1 MYYNAICIFYFYRTQ
16 RAHSTH
22 YTGVEMNKLNLK
34 KLLTLLVCLTLIV
47 SVVLLAACNK
57 NDDNKGS
64 TEDNTSASPSFTNGN
79 FRSYTTSDKGYP
91 YAPSSFTG
99 SPTSDT
105 EGSTLP
111 KLETVKRGVI
121 NLADYQNLGAWCT
134 FSKFDANRLT
144 DEEDAKNYNKDDNVL
159 MINNTEARYYMYRSS
174 EFSAAANTKYLL
186 QVDVRTANLDGGEKK
201 GATIK
206 IAKSYSSGS
215 SIPATEG
222 YASFDA
228 ITVGEWTTYS
238 FIIDGKY
245 NGSTSLELQLMLGNN
260 NLRDEYK
267 TSGYAFFDN
276 IRLTTVKDDTVL
288 PAGENVKTITL
299 SVPNGSFDYK
309 TTSDYPYLYNRVTTT
324 DTNSNYGLV
333 NKVDAKDGKIT
344 LVGEYKID
352 ADALKDH
359 DKDHGNVFAIYN
371 VAEARMGFYTTNPLY
386 FKRGG
391 YYKVTVSLNTD
402 YIESGSAYLAL
413 GKSKD
418 LSDNTVIE
426 IGKDAANPGWKEH
439 VFYVYANENT
449 ADELYFHFGLGK
461 DSDNKAKGYI
471 LVDDLKIEETDDTTQ
486 TGDYV
491 TDNRFKPTDNKL
503 TDAFVNKSGTDI
515 NGVPVTITGDGEE
528 FSVDDKTPY
537 VSSNFSE
544 RNRKFTSAKATIAK
558 FQTKATLQKDTY
570 YRFSVWVRTVD
581 VPSTSGVVLTV
592 YDGDKDTNSAVKA
605 IATFAAVTT
614 DKDLADSSSSLNG
627 YRELVCYFHT
637 ASLQEQVVTFEI
649 SLGSGGAFTSST
661 LFSGTAY
668 IANASL
674 VETDYTKYNGA
685 SASGTYEKKYDWY
698 ETLSSETFTNG
709 QFQKYNYSDTKFF
722 KDGGVNEKGEFQST
736 SFGVPS
742 GWTLKGEKDKAV
754 AGIVDVNRDALL
766 SNLATKLGVP
776 VDTLKT
782 APFECKEE
790 DVETFGIYAGGDS
803 YLFINSADVEGLAK
817 ESVRVG
823 YVSNSFTLN
832 ANSYYKISVMV
843 KVMGDSKASV
853 YLMTD
858 NNIAETNVDSKF
870 ENIEAST
877 ASQTGGWKRYTFYVK
892 TGFSSIS
899 ATLGLYLGG
908 KDVDIALT
916 DANMVLAD
924 GLNGKYVKVDG
935 AYEVYNK
942 NTHKDA
948 TETYNY
954 SGSAKGGT
962 VLFDYVIKEDISESV
977 YNAKTA
983 SATASAA
990 DEYEETKRVEMN
1002 LDSFGLAITPDENKP
1017 TSPKGWTK
1025 TSLTK
1030 DTDTEQLQSGVI
1042 YSTDYKAHS
1051 GESCLIIPYLNT
1063 AGASYYASDAKT
1075 LTKDGFYKISV
1086 WAKLSEGHTGKAY
1099 ITLVAT
1105 NYGEN
1110 SKYVDYASQTIEVDS
1125 TDWKEY
1131 VFFIKAPSSDTKID
1145 KYGDNAKDLSLKIRL
1160 GFGESADNKA
1170 SGYVLFDDVLIE
1182 KLDVKADDFDKL
1194 VDDFKA
1200 EPANAG
1206 LTVNTVKYSA
1216 IDKEEETTPDKEPD
1230 KENNKDSGKNFNW
1243 VIFTSVAFGAI
1254 VIIAVA
1260 AFFIK
1265 KYLPK
1270 HKEGKQQVDKKKTSK
1285 KKEDDYK
1292 NLND

>member
-1 MYYNAICIFYFYRTQ
+1 
-16 RAHSTH
+16 
-22 YTGVEMNKLNLK
+22 MNKLNLK

-57 NDDNKGS
+57 KTDDNK
-64 TEDNTSASPSFTNGN
+64 TPDNTSASPSFTNGN

-134 FSKFDANRLT
+134 FSKFDAKRLT
-144 DEEDAKNYNKDDNVL
+144 GEEDAKNYNKDDNVL

-174 EFSAAANTKYLL
+174 EFSVAANTKYLL
-186 QVDVRTANLDGGEKK
+186 QVDVRTANLNGGEKK

-288 PAGENVKTITL
+288 PTENVKTITL

-333 NKVDAKDGKIT
+333 NEVDAKDGKIT
-344 LVGEYKID
+344 LVNEYAVD
-352 ADALKDH
+352 AAAV
-359 DKDHGNVFAIYN
+359 KDHGSVFAIYN
-371 VAEARMGFYTTNPLY
+371 VADARMGFYTTNPLY

-418 LSDNTVIE
+418 LSDNTIIPV
-426 IGKDAANPGWKEH
+426 GKDTENPGWKEH

-461 DSDNKAKGYI
+461 DSGDKAKGYI

-491 TDNRFKPTDNKL
+491 TDNRFKSTDNKL

-515 NGVPVTITGDGEE
+515 NGVPVTISGDGEE
-528 FSVDDKTPY
+528 FSADDKTPY
-537 VSSNFSE
+537 VSSIFSA
-544 RNRKFTSAKATIAK
+544 RNRKFTSAKATLAK

-592 YDGDKDTNSAVKA
+592 YDGDKDLNSAAKA

-637 ASLQEQVVTFEI
+637 ASLQNQDVTFEI

-754 AGIVDVNRDALL
+754 AGIVDVNRENLL
-766 SNLATKLGVP
+766 NNLATKIGITAEVLKAVP
-776 VDTLKT
+776 AKCD
-782 APFECKEE
+782 AD

-803 YLFINSADVEGLAK
+803 YLLINSADVEGLAK

-858 NNIAETNVDSKF
+858 NNISETNVDSKF
-870 ENIEAST
+870 ENIGAST

-908 KDVDIALT
+908 QDKDIALT

-924 GLNGKYVKVDG
+924 GLNGKYVKK
-935 AYEVYNK
+935 AANEYEVYNK

-954 SGSAKGGT
+954 SGKANGGT

-977 YNAKTA
+977 YDAKTA

-1002 LDSFGLAITPDENKP
+1002 LDSFGLATTPDENKP

-1110 SKYVDYASQTIEVDS
+1110 SKYVDYASQTIEVNS

-1182 KLDVKADDFDKL
+1182 KLDVKADEFDKH
-1194 VDDFKA
+1194 VNDFKA
-1200 EPANAG
+1200 APEHAG

-1216 IDKEEETTPDKEPD
+1216 IDKEEETTPDKEPG

-1254 VIIAVA
+1254 VVIAVA

>member
-1 MYYNAICIFYFYRTQ
+1 
-16 RAHSTH
+16 
-22 YTGVEMNKLNLK
+22 MNKLNLK

-57 NDDNKGS
+57 KPDDNNK
-64 TEDNTSASPSFTNGN
+64 TDNTSASPSFTNGN

-134 FSKFDANRLT
+134 FSKFDAKRLT
-144 DEEDAKNYNKDDNVL
+144 GEEDAKNYNKDDNVL

-174 EFSAAANTKYLL
+174 EFSVAANTKYLL
-186 QVDVRTANLDGGEKK
+186 QVDVRTANLNGGEKK

-228 ITVGEWTTYS
+228 VTVGEWTTYS

-288 PAGENVKTITL
+288 PTENVKTITL

-333 NKVDAKDGKIT
+333 NEVDAKDGKIT
-344 LVGEYKID
+344 LVNEYKVA
-352 ADALKDH
+352 ADAVKG
-359 DKDHGNVFAIYN
+359 HGSVFAIYN
-371 VAEARMGFYTTNPLY
+371 VADARMGFYTTNPLY

-391 YYKVTVSLNTD
+391 YYKVTVSLNTK
-402 YIESGSAYLAL
+402 YVENGKAYLAL

-426 IGKDAANPGWKEH
+426 IEQKDSENNGWNEYT
-439 VFYVYANENT
+439 FYVYANENT

-461 DSDNKAKGYI
+461 DSDDKNKAKGYI
-471 LVDDLKIEETDDTTQ
+471 LVDDLKIEETDDISQ
-486 TGDYV
+486 TGNNV
-491 TDNRFKPTDNKL
+491 TDNRFKPADNKL
-503 TDAFVNKSGTDI
+503 TDAFVNKSGADI

-528 FSVDDKTPY
+528 FSADDKTPY
-537 VSSNFSE
+537 VSSIFSA

-592 YDGDKDTNSAVKA
+592 YDGDKDVNSAAKA

-637 ASLQEQVVTFEI
+637 ASLQNQDVTFEI

-754 AGIVDVNRDALL
+754 AGIVDVNRENLL
-766 SNLATKLGVP
+766 NNLATKLGITAEVLKAVP
-776 VDTLKT
+776 VDANDK
-782 APFECKEE
+782 P
-790 DVETFGIYAGGDS
+790 VETFGIYAGGDS
-803 YLFINSADVEGLAK
+803 YLLINSADVEGLAK

-858 NNIAETNVDSKF
+858 NNISETNVDSKF

-877 ASQTGGWKRYTFYVK
+877 GVATGGWKRYTFYVK

-908 KDVDIALT
+908 QDKDIALT

-924 GLNGKYVKVDG
+924 GLNGKYVKK
-935 AYEVYNK
+935 AANEYEVYNK

-954 SGSAKGGT
+954 KDSAKGGT

-977 YNAKTA
+977 YNTKTA

-1002 LDSFGLAITPDENKP
+1002 LDSFGLATTPDENKP

-1110 SKYVDYASQTIEVDS
+1110 SKYVDYASQTIEVNS

-1182 KLDVKADDFDKL
+1182 KLDVKADEFDKH
-1194 VDDFKA
+1194 VNDFKA
-1200 EPANAG
+1200 ANAG

-1216 IDKEEETTPDKEPD
+1216 IDKEEETTPDKEPG
-1230 KENNKDSGKNFNW
+1230 KEDNKNSGKNFNW

-1254 VIIAVA
+1254 VVIAVA

>member
-1 MYYNAICIFYFYRTQ
+1 
-16 RAHSTH
+16 
-22 YTGVEMNKLNLK
+22 MNKLNLK

-57 NDDNKGS
+57 KADDNK
-64 TEDNTSASPSFTNGN
+64 TPDNTSASPSFTNGN

-134 FSKFDANRLT
+134 FSKFDAKRLT
-144 DEEDAKNYNKDDNVL
+144 GEEDAKNYNKDDNVL

-174 EFSAAANTKYLL
+174 EFSVAANTKYLL
-186 QVDVRTANLDGGEKK
+186 QVDVRTANLNGGEKK

-228 ITVGEWTTYS
+228 VTVGEWTTYS

-288 PAGENVKTITL
+288 PTENVKTITL

-333 NKVDAKDGKIT
+333 NEVDAKDGKIT
-344 LVGEYKID
+344 LVNEYAVD
-352 ADALKDH
+352 AAAVEG
-359 DKDHGNVFAIYN
+359 HGSVFAIYN
-371 VAEARMGFYTTNPLY
+371 VADARMGFYTTNPLY

-391 YYKVTVSLNTD
+391 YYKVTVSLNTK
-402 YIESGSAYLAL
+402 YVENGKAYLAL

-426 IGKDAANPGWKEH
+426 IAQKDSENNGWNEYT
-439 VFYVYANENT
+439 FYVYANENT

-471 LVDDLKIEETDDTTQ
+471 LVDDLKIEETDDISQ
-486 TGDYV
+486 TGDNV
-491 TDNRFKPTDNKL
+491 TNSRFKPEDNKL

-528 FSVDDKTPY
+528 FSADDKTPY
-537 VSSNFSE
+537 VSSIFSA
-544 RNRKFTSAKATIAK
+544 RNRKFTSAKATLAK
-558 FQTKATLQKDTY
+558 FQTKATLQKDTF

-592 YDGDKDTNSAVKA
+592 YDGDKDVNSAVKA

-637 ASLQEQVVTFEI
+637 ASLQNQDVTFEI

-722 KDGGVNEKGEFQST
+722 KDGGLNDKGEFQST

-754 AGIVDVNRDALL
+754 AGIVDVNRENLL
-766 SNLATKLGVP
+766 NNLATKIDITAEVLKAVP
-776 VDTLKT
+776 VDANDK
-782 APFECKEE
+782 P
-790 DVETFGIYAGGDS
+790 VETFGIYAGGNS
-803 YLFINSADVEGLAK
+803 YLLINSADVEGLAK

-870 ENIEAST
+870 ENIGAST

-908 KDVDIALT
+908 QDKDVALT

-924 GLNGKYVKVDG
+924 GLNGKYVKK
-935 AYEVYNK
+935 AANEYEVYNK

-954 SGSAKGGT
+954 KDSAKGGT

-1002 LDSFGLAITPDENKP
+1002 LDSFGLATTPDENKP

-1110 SKYVDYASQTIEVDS
+1110 SKYVDYASQTIEVNS

-1182 KLDVKADDFDKL
+1182 KLDVKADEFDKH
-1194 VDDFKA
+1194 VNDFKA
-1200 EPANAG
+1200 ANAG

-1254 VIIAVA
+1254 VVIAVA

>member
-1 MYYNAICIFYFYRTQ
+1 
-16 RAHSTH
+16 
-22 YTGVEMNKLNLK
+22 MNKLNLK

-57 NDDNKGS
+57 KTDDNK
-64 TEDNTSASPSFTNGN
+64 TPDNTSASPSFTNGN

-134 FSKFDANRLT
+134 FPKFDAKRLT
-144 DEEDAKNYNKDDNVL
+144 GEEDAKNYNKDDNVL

-174 EFSAAANTKYLL
+174 EFSVAANTKYLL

-228 ITVGEWTTYS
+228 VTVGEWTTYS

-288 PAGENVKTITL
+288 PTENVKTITL

-333 NKVDAKDGKIT
+333 NEVDAKDGKIT
-344 LVGEYKID
+344 LVNEYAVD
-352 ADALKDH
+352 AAAVKG
-359 DKDHGNVFAIYN
+359 HGSVFAIYN
-371 VAEARMGFYTTNPLY
+371 VADARMGFYTTNPLY

-391 YYKVTVSLNTD
+391 YYKVTVSLNTK
-402 YIESGSAYLAL
+402 YVENGKAYLAL

-426 IGKDAANPGWKEH
+426 IAQKDSENNGWNEYT
-439 VFYVYANENT
+439 FYVYANENT

-471 LVDDLKIEETDDTTQ
+471 LVDDLKIEETDDISQ
-486 TGDYV
+486 TGDNV
-491 TDNRFKPTDNKL
+491 TDNRFKPEDNKL

-528 FSVDDKTPY
+528 FSADDKTPY
-537 VSSNFSE
+537 VSSIFSA
-544 RNRKFTSAKATIAK
+544 RNRKFTSAKATLAK

-592 YDGDKDTNSAVKA
+592 YDGDKDTNSAAKA

-637 ASLQEQVVTFEI
+637 ASLQNQDVTFEI

-674 VETDYTKYNGA
+674 VETDYTKYNGT

-754 AGIVDVNRDALL
+754 AGIVDVNRENLL
-766 SNLATKLGVP
+766 NNLATKLGITAEVLKAVP
-776 VDTLKT
+776 VKCD
-782 APFECKEE
+782 AD

-803 YLFINSADVEGLAK
+803 YLLINSADVEGLAK

-858 NNIAETNVDSKF
+858 NNISETNVDSKF
-870 ENIEAST
+870 ENIGAST
-877 ASQTGGWKRYTFYVK
+877 GVMTGGWKRYTFYVK

-908 KDVDIALT
+908 EDKDIALT

-924 GLNGKYVKVDG
+924 GLNGKYVKK
-935 AYEVYNK
+935 AANEYEVYNK

-954 SGSAKGGT
+954 KDSAKGGT

-1002 LDSFGLAITPDENKP
+1002 LDSFGLATTPDENKP

-1110 SKYVDYASQTIEVDS
+1110 SKYVDYASQTIEVNS

-1145 KYGDNAKDLSLKIRL
+1145 KYGENAKDLSLKIRL

-1182 KLDVKADDFDKL
+1182 KLDVKADNFDEHVKA
-1194 VDDFKA
+1194 FKD
-1200 EPANAG
+1200 ANAS
-1206 LTVNTVKYSA
+1206 TKVVNTVKYSA
-1216 IDKEEETTPDKEPD
+1216 IDKEEETTPDKEPG
-1230 KENNKDSGKNFNW
+1230 KEDNKDSGKNFNW

-1254 VIIAVA
+1254 VVIAVA

>member
-1 MYYNAICIFYFYRTQ
+1 
-16 RAHSTH
+16 
-22 YTGVEMNKLNLK
+22 MNKLNLK

-57 NDDNKGS
+57 KTDDNK
-64 TEDNTSASPSFTNGN
+64 TTDNTSASPSFTNGN

-144 DEEDAKNYNKDDNVL
+144 GEEDAKNYNKDDNVL

-276 IRLTTVKDDTVL
+276 IRLNTIKDDTVL
-288 PAGENVKTITL
+288 PTENVKTITL

-333 NKVDAKDGKIT
+333 NEVDAKDGKIT
-344 LVGEYKID
+344 LVNEYAVD
-352 ADALKDH
+352 AAAVEG
-359 DKDHGNVFAIYN
+359 HGCVFAIYN
-371 VAEARMGFYTTNPLY
+371 VADARMGFYTTNPLY

-418 LSDNTVIE
+418 LSDNTIIPV
-426 IGKDAANPGWKEH
+426 GKDTENPGWKEH

-471 LVDDLKIEETDDTTQ
+471 LIDDLKIEETDDTTQ

-528 FSVDDKTPY
+528 FSADDKTPY

-592 YDGDKDTNSAVKA
+592 YDGDKDTNSAAKA

-637 ASLQEQVVTFEI
+637 ASLQNQDVTFEI

-803 YLFINSADVEGLAK
+803 YLLINSADVEGLAK

-877 ASQTGGWKRYTFYVK
+877 GVMTGGWKRYTFYVK

-908 KDVDIALT
+908 EDKDIPLT
-916 DANMVLAD
+916 DANMGLAD
-924 GLNGKYVKVDG
+924 GLNGKYVKK
-935 AYEVYNK
+935 AANEYEVYNK

-954 SGSAKGGT
+954 KDSAKGGT

-983 SATASAA
+983 SATASAD
-990 DEYEETKRVEMN
+990 DEYEATKRVEMN
-1002 LDSFGLAITPDENKP
+1002 LDSFGLATTPDENKP

-1110 SKYVDYASQTIEVDS
+1110 SKYVDYASQTIEVNS
-1125 TDWKEY
+1125 TEWKEY

-1145 KYGDNAKDLSLKIRL
+1145 KYGENAKDLSLKIRL

-1230 KENNKDSGKNFNW
+1230 KEDSKDSGKNFNW

-1254 VIIAVA
+1254 VVIAVA

>member
-1 MYYNAICIFYFYRTQ
+1 
-16 RAHSTH
+16 
-22 YTGVEMNKLNLK
+22 MNKLNLK

-57 NDDNKGS
+57 KTDDNK
-64 TEDNTSASPSFTNGN
+64 TTDNTSASPSFTNGN

-134 FSKFDANRLT
+134 FSKFDAKRLT

-186 QVDVRTANLDGGEKK
+186 QVDVRTANLNGGEKK

-228 ITVGEWTTYS
+228 VTVGEWTTYS

-245 NGSTSLELQLMLGNN
+245 NGNTSLELQLMLGNN

-288 PAGENVKTITL
+288 PTENVKTITL

-333 NKVDAKDGKIT
+333 NEVDAKDGKIT
-344 LVGEYKID
+344 LVNEYAVD
-352 ADALKDH
+352 AAAVKG
-359 DKDHGNVFAIYN
+359 HGSVFAIYN
-371 VAEARMGFYTTNPLY
+371 VADARMGFYTTNPLY

-418 LSDNTVIE
+418 LSDNTIIPV
-426 IGKDAANPGWKEH
+426 GKDTENPGWKEH

-461 DSDNKAKGYI
+461 DSGDKAKGYI

-491 TDNRFKPTDNKL
+491 TDNRFKPADNKL

-515 NGVPVTITGDGEE
+515 NGVSVTITGDGEE
-528 FSVDDKTPY
+528 FSADDKTPY

-544 RNRKFTSAKATIAK
+544 RNRKFTSAKATLAK

-592 YDGDKDTNSAVKA
+592 YDGDKDTNSAAKA

-754 AGIVDVNRDALL
+754 AGIVDVNRENLL
-766 SNLATKLGVP
+766 NNLATKIGITAEVLKAVP
-776 VDTLKT
+776 VKCD
-782 APFECKEE
+782 AD
-790 DVETFGIYAGGDS
+790 DVETFGIYAGGNS
-803 YLFINSADVEGLAK
+803 YLLINSANVEGLAK

-843 KVMGDSKASV
+843 KVINGQASV

-858 NNIAETNVDSKF
+858 NNISETNVDSKF

-877 ASQTGGWKRYTFYVK
+877 GVMTGGWKRYTFYVK

-908 KDVDIALT
+908 QDKDIALT

-924 GLNGKYVKVDG
+924 GLNGKYVKK
-935 AYEVYNK
+935 AANEYEVYNK

-954 SGSAKGGT
+954 KDSAKGGT

-990 DEYEETKRVEMN
+990 NEYEETKRVEMN
-1002 LDSFGLAITPDENKP
+1002 LDSFGLATTPDENKP

-1110 SKYVDYASQTIEVDS
+1110 SKYVDYASQTIEVNS

-1145 KYGDNAKDLSLKIRL
+1145 KYGENAKDLSLKIRL

-1182 KLDVKADDFDKL
+1182 KLDVKADEFDKH
-1194 VDDFKA
+1194 VNDFKA
-1200 EPANAG
+1200 AHAD

-1254 VIIAVA
+1254 VVIAVA

>member
-1 MYYNAICIFYFYRTQ
+1 
-16 RAHSTH
+16 
-22 YTGVEMNKLNLK
+22 MNKLNLK

-57 NDDNKGS
+57 KTDDNK
-64 TEDNTSASPSFTNGN
+64 TPDNTSASPSFTNGN

-121 NLADYQNLGAWCT
+121 NLADYANLGAWCT
-134 FSKFDANRLT
+134 FSKFDAKRLT
-144 DEEDAKNYNKDDNVL
+144 GEEDAKNYNKDDNVL

-186 QVDVRTANLDGGEKK
+186 QVDVRTANLNGGEKK

-228 ITVGEWTTYS
+228 VTVGDWTTYS

-288 PAGENVKTITL
+288 PTENVKTITL

-333 NKVDAKDGKIT
+333 NEVDAKDGKIT
-344 LVGEYKID
+344 LVNEYAVD
-352 ADALKDH
+352 AAAV
-359 DKDHGNVFAIYN
+359 KDHGSVFAIYN
-371 VAEARMGFYTTNPLY
+371 VADARMGFYTTNPLY

-391 YYKVTVSLNTD
+391 YYKVTVSLNTK
-402 YIESGSAYLAL
+402 YVENGKAYLAL

-426 IGKDAANPGWKEH
+426 IAQKDSENNGWNEYT
-439 VFYVYANENT
+439 FYVYANENT

-471 LVDDLKIEETDDTTQ
+471 LVDDLKIEETNDTTQ

-491 TDNRFKPTDNKL
+491 TDNRFKSADNKL

-528 FSVDDKTPY
+528 FSADDKTPY
-537 VSSNFSE
+537 VSSIFSA
-544 RNRKFTSAKATIAK
+544 RNRKFTSAKATLAK

-592 YDGDKDTNSAVKA
+592 YDGDKDVNSAAKA

-637 ASLQEQVVTFEI
+637 ASLQNQDVTFEI

-754 AGIVDVNRDALL
+754 AGIVDVNRENLL
-766 SNLATKLGVP
+766 NNLAGKLGITAEVLKAVP
-776 VDTLKT
+776 VNCD
-782 APFECKEE
+782 AD

-803 YLFINSADVEGLAK
+803 YLLINSADVEGLAK

-843 KVMGDSKASV
+843 KVINGQASV

-858 NNIAETNVDSKF
+858 NNISETNVDSKF
-870 ENIEAST
+870 ENIGAST
-877 ASQTGGWKRYTFYVK
+877 GVMTGGWKRYTFYVK

-924 GLNGKYVKVDG
+924 GLNGKYVKK
-935 AYEVYNK
+935 AANEYEVYNK

-954 SGSAKGGT
+954 KDSAKGGT

-1002 LDSFGLAITPDENKP
+1002 LDSFGLATTPDENKP

-1145 KYGDNAKDLSLKIRL
+1145 KYGENAKDLSLKIRL

-1182 KLDVKADDFDKL
+1182 KLDVKADEFDKH
-1194 VDDFKA
+1194 VNDFKA
-1200 EPANAG
+1200 ANAG

-1254 VIIAVA
+1254 VVIAVA

>member
-1 MYYNAICIFYFYRTQ
+1 
-16 RAHSTH
+16 
-22 YTGVEMNKLNLK
+22 MNKLNLK

-57 NDDNKGS
+57 KTDDNK
-64 TEDNTSASPSFTNGN
+64 TTDNTSASPSFTNGN

-134 FSKFDANRLT
+134 FSKFDAKRLT

-174 EFSAAANTKYLL
+174 EFSVAANTKYLL
-186 QVDVRTANLDGGEKK
+186 QVDVRTANLNGGEKK

-228 ITVGEWTTYS
+228 VTVGDWTTYS

-288 PAGENVKTITL
+288 PTENVKTIAL

-309 TTSDYPYLYNRVTTT
+309 TTSDYPYLYNRVPTT

-333 NKVDAKDGKIT
+333 NEVDAKDGKIT
-344 LVGEYKID
+344 LVNEYAVD
-352 ADALKDH
+352 AAAV
-359 DKDHGNVFAIYN
+359 KDHGSVFAIYN
-371 VAEARMGFYTTNPLY
+371 VADARMGFYTTNPLY

-391 YYKVTVSLNTD
+391 YYKVTVSLNTK
-402 YIESGSAYLAL
+402 YVENGKAYLAL

-426 IGKDAANPGWKEH
+426 IAQKDSENNGWNEYT
-439 VFYVYANENT
+439 FYVYANENT

-491 TDNRFKPTDNKL
+491 TDNRFKPADNKL

-528 FSVDDKTPY
+528 FSADDKTPY
-537 VSSNFSE
+537 VSSIFSAK
-544 RNRKFTSAKATIAK
+544 NRKFTSAKATLAK

-592 YDGDKDTNSAVKA
+592 YDGDKDVNSAAKA

-637 ASLQEQVVTFEI
+637 ASLQNQDVTFEI

-754 AGIVDVNRDALL
+754 AGIVDVNRENLL
-766 SNLATKLGVP
+766 NNLATKLGITAEVLKAIP
-776 VDTLKT
+776 VDADDK
-782 APFECKEE
+782 P
-790 DVETFGIYAGGDS
+790 VETFGIYAGGDS
-803 YLFINSADVEGLAK
+803 YLLINSADVEGLAK

-858 NNIAETNVDSKF
+858 NNISETNVDSKF

-924 GLNGKYVKVDG
+924 GLNGKYVKK
-935 AYEVYNK
+935 AANEYEVYNK

-954 SGSAKGGT
+954 KDSAKGGT

-1002 LDSFGLAITPDENKP
+1002 LDSFGLATTPDENKP

-1110 SKYVDYASQTIEVDS
+1110 SKYVDYASQTIEVNS

-1182 KLDVKADDFDKL
+1182 KLDVKADEFDNHVKE
-1194 VDDFKA
+1194 FKD
-1200 EPANAG
+1200 ANTG

-1254 VIIAVA
+1254 VVIAVA

>member
-1 MYYNAICIFYFYRTQ
+1 
-16 RAHSTH
+16 
-22 YTGVEMNKLNLK
+22 MNKLNLK

-57 NDDNKGS
+57 KTDDNK
-64 TEDNTSASPSFTNGN
+64 TPDNTSASPSFTNGN

-121 NLADYQNLGAWCT
+121 NLADYANLGAWCT
-134 FSKFDANRLT
+134 FSKFDAKRLT

-174 EFSAAANTKYLL
+174 EFSVAANTKYLL

-228 ITVGEWTTYS
+228 VTVGEWTTYS

-288 PAGENVKTITL
+288 PTENVKTITL

-333 NKVDAKDGKIT
+333 NEVDAKDGKIT
-344 LVGEYKID
+344 LVNEYAVD
-352 ADALKDH
+352 AAAVEG
-359 DKDHGNVFAIYN
+359 HGSVFAIYN
-371 VAEARMGFYTTNPLY
+371 VADARMGFYTTNPLY

-391 YYKVTVSLNTD
+391 YYKVTVSLNTK
-402 YIESGSAYLAL
+402 YVENGKAYLAL

-426 IGKDAANPGWKEH
+426 IEQKDSENNGWNEYT
-439 VFYVYANENT
+439 FYVYANENT

-461 DSDNKAKGYI
+461 DSDDKNKAKGYI
-471 LVDDLKIEETDDTTQ
+471 LVDDLKIEETDDISQ
-486 TGDYV
+486 TGNNV
-491 TDNRFKPTDNKL
+491 TDNRFKSADNKL

-528 FSVDDKTPY
+528 FSADDKTPY
-537 VSSNFSE
+537 VSSIFSA
-544 RNRKFTSAKATIAK
+544 RNRKFTSAKATLAK

-592 YDGDKDTNSAVKA
+592 YDGDKDTNSAAKA

-637 ASLQEQVVTFEI
+637 ASLQNQDVTFEI

-722 KDGGVNEKGEFQST
+722 KEGGLNDKGEFQST

-754 AGIVDVNRDALL
+754 AGIVDVNRENLL
-766 SNLATKLGVP
+766 NNLATKLGITAEVLKAVP
-776 VDTLKT
+776 VDANDK
-782 APFECKEE
+782 P
-790 DVETFGIYAGGDS
+790 VETFGIYAGGDS
-803 YLFINSADVEGLAK
+803 YLLINSADVEGLAK

-843 KVMGDSKASV
+843 KVLGDSKASV

-858 NNIAETNVDSKF
+858 NNISETNVDSKF
-870 ENIEAST
+870 ENIGAST
-877 ASQTGGWKRYTFYVK
+877 GVATGGWKRYTFYVK

-924 GLNGKYVKVDG
+924 GLNGKYVKK
-935 AYEVYNK
+935 AANEYEVYNK

-954 SGSAKGGT
+954 KDSAKGGT

-990 DEYEETKRVEMN
+990 NEYEETKRVEMN
-1002 LDSFGLAITPDENKP
+1002 LDSFGLATTPDENKP

-1110 SKYVDYASQTIEVDS
+1110 SKYVDYASQTIEVNS

-1131 VFFIKAPSSDTKID
+1131 VFFVKAPSSDTKID

-1182 KLDVKADDFDKL
+1182 KLDVKADNFDKH
-1194 VDDFKA
+1194 VNDFKA
-1200 EPANAG
+1200 ANAG

-1216 IDKEEETTPDKEPD
+1216 IDKEEETTPDKEPG
-1230 KENNKDSGKNFNW
+1230 KEDNKNSGKNFNW

-1254 VIIAVA
+1254 VVIAVA

>member
-1 MYYNAICIFYFYRTQ
+1 
-16 RAHSTH
+16 
-22 YTGVEMNKLNLK
+22 MNKLNLK

-57 NDDNKGS
+57 KTDDNK
-64 TEDNTSASPSFTNGN
+64 TTDNTSASPSFTNGN

-134 FSKFDANRLT
+134 FSKFDAKRLT
-144 DEEDAKNYNKDDNVL
+144 GEEDAKNYNKDDNVL

-174 EFSAAANTKYLL
+174 EFSVAANTKYLL

-228 ITVGEWTTYS
+228 VTVGEWTTYS

-288 PAGENVKTITL
+288 PTENVKTITL

-333 NKVDAKDGKIT
+333 NEVDAKDGKIT
-344 LVGEYKID
+344 LVNEYAVD
-352 ADALKDH
+352 AAAVEG
-359 DKDHGNVFAIYN
+359 HGSVFAIYN
-371 VAEARMGFYTTNPLY
+371 VADARMGFYTTNPLY

-391 YYKVTVSLNTD
+391 YYKVTVSLNTK
-402 YIESGSAYLAL
+402 YVENGKAYLAL

-426 IGKDAANPGWKEH
+426 IAQKDSENNGWNEYT
-439 VFYVYANENT
+439 FYVYANENT

-461 DSDNKAKGYI
+461 DSDDKNKAKGYI
-471 LVDDLKIEETDDTTQ
+471 LVDDLKIEETDDISQ
-486 TGDYV
+486 TGDNV
-491 TDNRFKPTDNKL
+491 TNSRFKPEDNKL
-503 TDAFVNKSGTDI
+503 TDTFVNKSGTDI

-528 FSVDDKTPY
+528 FSADDKTPY
-537 VSSNFSE
+537 ESTAFSTN
-544 RNRKFTSAKATIAK
+544 NRKFTSAKATLAK

-592 YDGDKDTNSAVKA
+592 YDGDKDVNSAAKA

-637 ASLQEQVVTFEI
+637 ASLQNQDVTFEI

-754 AGIVDVNRDALL
+754 AGIVDVNRENLL
-766 SNLATKLGVP
+766 NNLATKLGITAEVLKAVP
-776 VDTLKT
+776 VDANDK
-782 APFECKEE
+782 P
-790 DVETFGIYAGGDS
+790 VETFGIYAGGDS
-803 YLFINSADVEGLAK
+803 YLLINSADVEGLAK

-843 KVMGDSKASV
+843 KVINGQASV

-858 NNIAETNVDSKF
+858 NNISETNVDSKF

-877 ASQTGGWKRYTFYVK
+877 GVATGGWKRYTFYVK

-924 GLNGKYVKVDG
+924 GLNGKYVKK
-935 AYEVYNK
+935 AANEYEVYNK

-954 SGSAKGGT
+954 KDSAKGGT

-1002 LDSFGLAITPDENKP
+1002 LDSFGLATTPDENKP

-1110 SKYVDYASQTIEVDS
+1110 SKYVDYASQTIEVNS

-1182 KLDVKADDFDKL
+1182 KLDVKADEFDKH
-1194 VDDFKA
+1194 VNDFKA
-1200 EPANAG
+1200 ANTG

-1216 IDKEEETTPDKEPD
+1216 IDKEEETTPDKEPG
-1230 KENNKDSGKNFNW
+1230 KEDNKNSGKNFNW

-1254 VIIAVA
+1254 VVIAVA

>member
-1 MYYNAICIFYFYRTQ
+1 
-16 RAHSTH
+16 
-22 YTGVEMNKLNLK
+22 MNKLNLK

-57 NDDNKGS
+57 KTDDNK
-64 TEDNTSASPSFTNGN
+64 TPDNTSASPSFTNGN

-134 FSKFDANRLT
+134 FSKFDAKRLT
-144 DEEDAKNYNKDDNVL
+144 GEEDAKNYNKDDNVL

-174 EFSAAANTKYLL
+174 EFSVAANTKYLL
-186 QVDVRTANLDGGEKK
+186 QVDVRTANLNGGEKK

-288 PAGENVKTITL
+288 PTENVKTITL

-309 TTSDYPYLYNRVTTT
+309 TTSDYPYLYNRVPTT

-333 NKVDAKDGKIT
+333 NEVDAKDGKIT
-344 LVGEYKID
+344 LVNEYAVD
-352 ADALKDH
+352 AAAVEG
-359 DKDHGNVFAIYN
+359 HGSVFAIYN
-371 VAEARMGFYTTNPLY
+371 VADARMGFYTTNPLY

-402 YIESGSAYLAL
+402 YIIESGKAYLAL

-426 IGKDAANPGWKEH
+426 IGKDAANPGWNEYT
-439 VFYVYANENT
+439 FYVYANENT

-486 TGDYV
+486 PDAPNV
-491 TDNRFKPTDNKL
+491 TDNRFKPADNKL

-515 NGVPVTITGDGEE
+515 NGVPVTITGDGDE
-528 FSVDDKTPY
+528 FSADDKTPY
-537 VSSNFSE
+537 VSPIFSAK
-544 RNRKFTSAKATIAK
+544 NRIFTSAKATLAK
-558 FQTKATLQKDTY
+558 FRATATLEKDTY

-581 VPSTSGVVLTV
+581 VPSTSGVVLTI
-592 YDGDKDTNSAVKA
+592 YDGDKDKNSAVKA

-637 ASLQEQVVTFEI
+637 ASLQNQDVTFEI

-722 KDGGVNEKGEFQST
+722 KDGGKDSGNTDAVFQGT

-754 AGIVDVNRDALL
+754 AGIVDVNRENLL
-766 SNLATKLGVP
+766 NNLATKLGVS

-782 APFECKEE
+782 APFKCKEE

-803 YLFINSADVEGLAK
+803 YLLINSADVEGLAK

-870 ENIEAST
+870 ENIGAST
-877 ASQTGGWKRYTFYVK
+877 GVATGGWKRYTFYVK

-908 KDVDIALT
+908 QDKDIALT
-916 DANMVLAD
+916 DANMVPTG
-924 GLNGKYVKVDG
+924 GLNGKYVKKADNE
-935 AYEVYNK
+935 YEVYNK

-954 SGSAKGGT
+954 SGKANGGT

-977 YNAKTA
+977 YDAKTA

-990 DEYEETKRVEMN
+990 NEYEETKRVEMN
-1002 LDSFGLAITPDENKP
+1002 LDSFGLATTPDENKP

-1042 YSTDYKAHS
+1042 YSTEYKAHS

-1075 LTKDGFYKISV
+1075 LTKDGYYKISV
-1086 WAKLSEGHTGKAY
+1086 WAKVNVPEGHTGKAY

-1110 SKYVDYASQTIEVDS
+1110 SKYVDYASQTIEVNS

-1182 KLDVKADDFDKL
+1182 KLDVKADEFDKH
-1194 VDDFKA
+1194 VNDFKA
-1200 EPANAG
+1200 AHAD

-1254 VIIAVA
+1254 VVIAVA

>member
-1 MYYNAICIFYFYRTQ
+1 
-16 RAHSTH
+16 
-22 YTGVEMNKLNLK
+22 MNKLNLK

-57 NDDNKGS
+57 KTDDNK
-64 TEDNTSASPSFTNGN
+64 TPDNTSASPSFTNGN

-134 FSKFDANRLT
+134 FSKFDAKRLT
-144 DEEDAKNYNKDDNVL
+144 GEEDAKNYNKDDNVL

-174 EFSAAANTKYLL
+174 EFSVAANTKYLL
-186 QVDVRTANLDGGEKK
+186 QVDVRTANLNGGEKK

-288 PAGENVKTITL
+288 PTENVKTITL

-333 NKVDAKDGKIT
+333 NEVDAKDGKIT
-344 LVGEYKID
+344 LVNEYAVD
-352 ADALKDH
+352 AAAVKG
-359 DKDHGNVFAIYN
+359 HGSVFAIYN
-371 VAEARMGFYTTNPLY
+371 VADARMGFYTTNPLY

-391 YYKVTVSLNTD
+391 YYKVTVSLNTK
-402 YIESGSAYLAL
+402 YVENGKAYLAL

-426 IGKDAANPGWKEH
+426 IEQKDSENNGWNEYT
-439 VFYVYANENT
+439 FYVYANENT

-491 TDNRFKPTDNKL
+491 TDNRFKPADNKL

-528 FSVDDKTPY
+528 FSADDKTPY

-544 RNRKFTSAKATIAK
+544 RNRKFTSAKATLAK

-592 YDGDKDTNSAVKA
+592 YDGDKDVNSAAKA

-637 ASLQEQVVTFEI
+637 ASLQNQDVTFEI

-754 AGIVDVNRDALL
+754 AGIVDVNRENLL
-766 SNLATKLGVP
+766 NNLATKIGITAEVLKAVP
-776 VDTLKT
+776 VDANDK
-782 APFECKEE
+782 P
-790 DVETFGIYAGGDS
+790 VETFGIYAGGNS
-803 YLFINSADVEGLAK
+803 YLLINSADVEGLAK

-843 KVMGDSKASV
+843 KVINGQASV

-858 NNIAETNVDSKF
+858 NNISETNVDSKF

-877 ASQTGGWKRYTFYVK
+877 GVMTGGWKRYTFYVK

-908 KDVDIALT
+908 QDKDVALT
-916 DANMVLAD
+916 DVNMVLAD
-924 GLNGKYVKVDG
+924 GLNGKYVKK
-935 AYEVYNK
+935 AANEYEVYNK

-954 SGSAKGGT
+954 KDSAKGGT

-1002 LDSFGLAITPDENKP
+1002 LDSFGLATTPDENKP

-1110 SKYVDYASQTIEVDS
+1110 SKYVDYASQTIEVNS

-1182 KLDVKADDFDKL
+1182 KLDVKADEFDKH
-1194 VDDFKA
+1194 VSDFKA
-1200 EPANAG
+1200 ANAG

-1216 IDKEEETTPDKEPD
+1216 IDKEEETTPDKEPG
-1230 KENNKDSGKNFNW
+1230 KEDNKDSGKKFNW

-1254 VIIAVA
+1254 VVIAVA

>member
-1 MYYNAICIFYFYRTQ
+1 
-16 RAHSTH
+16 
-22 YTGVEMNKLNLK
+22 MNKLNLK

-57 NDDNKGS
+57 KTDDNK
-64 TEDNTSASPSFTNGN
+64 TTDNTSASPSFTNGN

-121 NLADYQNLGAWCT
+121 NLADYANLGAWCT
-134 FSKFDANRLT
+134 FSKFDAKRLT

-186 QVDVRTANLDGGEKK
+186 QVDVRTANLNGGEKK

-228 ITVGEWTTYS
+228 VTVGEWTTYS

-245 NGSTSLELQLMLGNN
+245 NGNTSLELQLMLGNN

-288 PAGENVKTITL
+288 PTENVKTITL

-333 NKVDAKDGKIT
+333 NEVDAKDGKIT
-344 LVGEYKID
+344 LVNEYAVD
-352 ADALKDH
+352 AAAVKG
-359 DKDHGNVFAIYN
+359 HGSVFAIYN
-371 VAEARMGFYTTNPLY
+371 VADARMGFYTTNPLY

-391 YYKVTVSLNTD
+391 YYKVTVSLNTK
-402 YIESGSAYLAL
+402 YVENGKAYLAL

-426 IGKDAANPGWKEH
+426 IAQKDSENNGWNEYT
-439 VFYVYANENT
+439 FYVYANENT

-471 LVDDLKIEETDDTTQ
+471 LVDDLKIETTDETTQ
-486 TGDYV
+486 TGDNV
-491 TDNRFKPTDNKL
+491 TDNRFKPADNKL
-503 TDAFVNKSGTDI
+503 TDVFVNKSGTDI

-528 FSVDDKTPY
+528 FSTDDKTPY
-537 VSSNFSE
+537 VSKNFSE
-544 RNRKFTSAKATIAK
+544 RNRKFTSAKATLAK
-558 FQTKATLQKDTY
+558 FQTTAKLQKDTY

-592 YDGDKDTNSAVKA
+592 YDGDKDVNSAAKA

-637 ASLQEQVVTFEI
+637 ASLQNQDVTFEI

-754 AGIVDVNRDALL
+754 AGIVDVNRENLL
-766 SNLATKLGVP
+766 NNLATKIGITAEVLKAVP
-776 VDTLKT
+776 VDANDK
-782 APFECKEE
+782 P
-790 DVETFGIYAGGDS
+790 VETFGIYAGGNS
-803 YLFINSADVEGLAK
+803 YLLINSADVEGLAK

-843 KVMGDSKASV
+843 KVINGQASV

-877 ASQTGGWKRYTFYVK
+877 GVMTGGWKRYTFYVK

-908 KDVDIALT
+908 QDKDIALT

-924 GLNGKYVKVDG
+924 GLNGKYVKK
-935 AYEVYNK
+935 AANEYEVYNK

-954 SGSAKGGT
+954 KDSAKGGT

-977 YNAKTA
+977 YDAKTA

-990 DEYEETKRVEMN
+990 NEYEETKRVEMN
-1002 LDSFGLAITPDENKP
+1002 LDSFGLATTPDEGKP

-1110 SKYVDYASQTIEVDS
+1110 SKYVDYASQTIEVNS

-1145 KYGDNAKDLSLKIRL
+1145 KYGENAKDLSLKIRL

-1182 KLDVKADDFDKL
+1182 KLDVKADEFDKH
-1194 VDDFKA
+1194 VNDFKA
-1200 EPANAG
+1200 ANTG

-1230 KENNKDSGKNFNW
+1230 KEDSKDSGKNFNW

-1254 VIIAVA
+1254 VVIAVA

>member
-1 MYYNAICIFYFYRTQ
+1 
-16 RAHSTH
+16 
-22 YTGVEMNKLNLK
+22 MNKLNLK

-57 NDDNKGS
+57 KTDDNK
-64 TEDNTSASPSFTNGN
+64 TTDNTSASPSFTNGN

-134 FSKFDANRLT
+134 FSKFDAKRLT
-144 DEEDAKNYNKDDNVL
+144 GEEDAKNYNKDDNVL

-174 EFSAAANTKYLL
+174 EFSVAANTKYLL
-186 QVDVRTANLDGGEKK
+186 QVDVRTANLNGGEKK

-228 ITVGEWTTYS
+228 VTVGEWTTYS

-288 PAGENVKTITL
+288 PTENVKTITL

-333 NKVDAKDGKIT
+333 NEVDAKDGKIT
-344 LVGEYKID
+344 LVNEYAVD
-352 ADALKDH
+352 AAAVKG
-359 DKDHGNVFAIYN
+359 HGSVFAIYN
-371 VAEARMGFYTTNPLY
+371 VADARMGFYTTNPLY

-418 LSDNTVIE
+418 LSDNKIIPV
-426 IGKDAANPGWKEH
+426 GKDAANPGWKEH
-439 VFYVYANENT
+439 VFYVYANENI

-461 DSDNKAKGYI
+461 DSDDKNKAKGYI

-491 TDNRFKPTDNKL
+491 TDNRFKPEDNKL
-503 TDAFVNKSGTDI
+503 INAFVNNNKSGDNI

-528 FSVDDKTPY
+528 FSADDKTPY
-537 VSSNFSE
+537 VSPIFSAK
-544 RNRKFTSAKATIAK
+544 NRKFTSAKATLAK
-558 FQTKATLQKDTY
+558 FQTTAKLQKDTY

-592 YDGDKDTNSAVKA
+592 YDGDKDTNSAAKA

-637 ASLQEQVVTFEI
+637 ASLQEQAVTFEI

-674 VETDYTKYNGA
+674 VETDYTKYNSA

-722 KDGGVNEKGEFQST
+722 KDGGKDSSNTDAVFQST

-754 AGIVDVNRDALL
+754 AGIVDVNRENLL
-766 SNLATKLGVP
+766 NNLATKLGVS
-776 VDTLKT
+776 VDTLKN
-782 APFECKEE
+782 APFTPADK
-790 DVETFGIYAGGDS
+790 DIATYGIYAGGSS
-803 YLFINSADVEGLAK
+803 YLLINSANVDGLAK

-858 NNIAETNVDSKF
+858 NNISETNVDSKF
-870 ENIEAST
+870 ENIVEAST

-908 KDVDIALT
+908 EDKDIALT

-924 GLNGKYVKVDG
+924 GLNGKYVKK
-935 AYEVYNK
+935 AANEYEVYNK

-954 SGSAKGGT
+954 KDSAKGGT

-977 YNAKTA
+977 YDAKTA

-1002 LDSFGLAITPDENKP
+1002 LDSFGLATTPDENKP

-1042 YSTDYKAHS
+1042 YSTEYKAHS

-1075 LTKDGFYKISV
+1075 LAKDGFYKISV

-1110 SKYVDYASQTIEVDS
+1110 SKYVDYASQTIEVNS

-1182 KLDVKADDFDKL
+1182 KLDVKADEFDKH
-1194 VDDFKA
+1194 VNDFKA
-1200 EPANAG
+1200 ANAG

-1254 VIIAVA
+1254 VVIAVA

>member
-1 MYYNAICIFYFYRTQ
+1 
-16 RAHSTH
+16 
-22 YTGVEMNKLNLK
+22 MNKLNLK

-57 NDDNKGS
+57 KPDDNK
-64 TEDNTSASPSFTNGN
+64 TPDNTSASPSFTNGN

-134 FSKFDANRLT
+134 FSKFDAKRLT

-174 EFSAAANTKYLL
+174 EFSVAANTKYLL
-186 QVDVRTANLDGGEKK
+186 QVDVRTANLNGGEKK

-228 ITVGEWTTYS
+228 VTVGEWTTYS

-288 PAGENVKTITL
+288 PTENVKTITL

-309 TTSDYPYLYNRVTTT
+309 TTSDYPYLYNRVPTT

-333 NKVDAKDGKIT
+333 NEVDAKDGEIT
-344 LVGEYKID
+344 LVNEYKVA
-352 ADALKDH
+352 ADAVKG
-359 DKDHGNVFAIYN
+359 HGSVFAIYN
-371 VAEARMGFYTTNPLY
+371 VADARMGFYTTNPLY

-391 YYKVTVSLNTD
+391 YYKVTVSLNTK
-402 YIESGSAYLAL
+402 YVENGKAYLAL

-426 IGKDAANPGWKEH
+426 IEQKDSENNGWNEYT
-439 VFYVYANENT
+439 FYVYANENT

-491 TDNRFKPTDNKL
+491 TDNRFKPADNKL

-528 FSVDDKTPY
+528 FSADDKTPY

-544 RNRKFTSAKATIAK
+544 RNRKFTSAKATLAK

-592 YDGDKDTNSAVKA
+592 YDGDKDVNSAAKA

-637 ASLQEQVVTFEI
+637 ASLQNQDVTFEI

-722 KDGGVNEKGEFQST
+722 KDGGVNDKGEFQST

-754 AGIVDVNRDALL
+754 AGIVDVNRENLL
-766 SNLATKLGVP
+766 NNLATKIGITAEVLKAVP
-776 VDTLKT
+776 VDANDK
-782 APFECKEE
+782 P
-790 DVETFGIYAGGDS
+790 VETFGIYAGGNS
-803 YLFINSADVEGLAK
+803 YLLINSADVEGLAK

-843 KVMGDSKASV
+843 KVINGQASV

-870 ENIEAST
+870 ENIGAST
-877 ASQTGGWKRYTFYVK
+877 GVMTGGWKRYTFYVK

-924 GLNGKYVKVDG
+924 GLNGKYVKK
-935 AYEVYNK
+935 AANEYEVYNK

-1002 LDSFGLAITPDENKP
+1002 LDSFGLATTPDENKP

-1110 SKYVDYASQTIEVDS
+1110 SKYVDYASQTIEVNS

-1182 KLDVKADDFDKL
+1182 KLDVKADEFDKH
-1194 VDDFKA
+1194 VNDFKA
-1200 EPANAG
+1200 AHAD

-1254 VIIAVA
+1254 VVIAVA

>member
-1 MYYNAICIFYFYRTQ
+1 
-16 RAHSTH
+16 
-22 YTGVEMNKLNLK
+22 MNKLNLK

-57 NDDNKGS
+57 KTDDNK
-64 TEDNTSASPSFTNGN
+64 TPDNTSASPSFTNGN

-134 FSKFDANRLT
+134 FSKFDAKRLT
-144 DEEDAKNYNKDDNVL
+144 GEEDAKNYNKDDNVL

-174 EFSAAANTKYLL
+174 EFSVAANTKYLL

-288 PAGENVKTITL
+288 PTENVKTITL

-333 NKVDAKDGKIT
+333 NEVDAKDGKIT
-344 LVGEYKID
+344 LVNEYTVD
-352 ADALKDH
+352 AAAVEG
-359 DKDHGNVFAIYN
+359 HGSVFAIYN
-371 VAEARMGFYTTNPLY
+371 VADARMGFYTTNPLY

-391 YYKVTVSLNTD
+391 YYKVTVSLNTK
-402 YIESGSAYLAL
+402 YVENGKAYLAL

-426 IGKDAANPGWKEH
+426 IEQKDSENNGWNEYT
-439 VFYVYANENT
+439 FYVYANENT

-461 DSDNKAKGYI
+461 DSDDKNKAKGYI
-471 LVDDLKIEETDDTTQ
+471 LVDDLKIEETDDISQ
-486 TGDYV
+486 TGDNV
-491 TDNRFKPTDNKL
+491 TDNRFKSTDNKL

-528 FSVDDKTPY
+528 FSADDKTPY
-537 VSSNFSE
+537 ESTAFSTN
-544 RNRKFTSAKATIAK
+544 NRKFTSAKATLAK

-592 YDGDKDTNSAVKA
+592 YDGDKDTNSAAKA

-637 ASLQEQVVTFEI
+637 ASLQEQDVTFEI

-754 AGIVDVNRDALL
+754 AGIVDVNRENLL
-766 SNLATKLGVP
+766 NNLATKLGITAEVLKAVP
-776 VDTLKT
+776 VKCD
-782 APFECKEE
+782 AD

-803 YLFINSADVEGLAK
+803 YLLINSADVEGLAK

-858 NNIAETNVDSKF
+858 NNISETNVDSKF

-877 ASQTGGWKRYTFYVK
+877 GVMTGGWKRYTFYVK

-908 KDVDIALT
+908 QDKDIALT

-924 GLNGKYVKVDG
+924 GLNGKYVKK
-935 AYEVYNK
+935 ATNEYEVYNK

-954 SGSAKGGT
+954 KDSAKGGT

-990 DEYEETKRVEMN
+990 NEYEETKRVEMN
-1002 LDSFGLAITPDENKP
+1002 LDSFGLATTPDENKP

-1110 SKYVDYASQTIEVDS
+1110 SKYVDYASQTIEVNS

-1145 KYGDNAKDLSLKIRL
+1145 KYGENAKDLSLKIRL

-1182 KLDVKADDFDKL
+1182 KLDVKADEFDKH
-1194 VDDFKA
+1194 VSDFKA
-1200 EPANAG
+1200 ANTG

-1216 IDKEEETTPDKEPD
+1216 IDKEEETTPDKEPG
-1230 KENNKDSGKNFNW
+1230 KEDNKNSGKNFNW

-1254 VIIAVA
+1254 VVIAVA

>member
-1 MYYNAICIFYFYRTQ
+1 
-16 RAHSTH
+16 
-22 YTGVEMNKLNLK
+22 MNKLNLK

-57 NDDNKGS
+57 KTDDNK
-64 TEDNTSASPSFTNGN
+64 TTDNTSASPSFTNGN
-79 FRSYTTSDKGYP
+79 FRSYTTSDSGYP

-99 SPTSDT
+99 SPTSNA

-121 NLADYQNLGAWCT
+121 NLADYANLGAWCT
-134 FSKFDANRLT
+134 FQKFDAKRLT

-174 EFSAAANTKYLL
+174 EFSVAANTKYLL

-288 PAGENVKTITL
+288 PTENVKTITL

-333 NKVDAKDGKIT
+333 NEVDAKDGKIT
-344 LVGEYKID
+344 LVNEYAVD
-352 ADALKDH
+352 AAAV
-359 DKDHGNVFAIYN
+359 KDHGSVFAIYN
-371 VAEARMGFYTTNPLY
+371 VADARMGFYTTNPLY

-418 LSDNTVIE
+418 LSDNTIIPV
-426 IGKDAANPGWKEH
+426 GKDTENPGWKEH

-471 LVDDLKIEETDDTTQ
+471 LVDDLKIEETNDTTQ

-592 YDGDKDTNSAVKA
+592 YDGDKDTNSAAKA

-803 YLFINSADVEGLAK
+803 YLLINSADVEGLAK

-954 SGSAKGGT
+954 KDSAKGGT

-1002 LDSFGLAITPDENKP
+1002 LDSFGLATTPDENKP

-1110 SKYVDYASQTIEVDS
+1110 SKYVDYASQTIEVNS
-1125 TDWKEY
+1125 TEWKEY

-1145 KYGDNAKDLSLKIRL
+1145 KYGENAKDLSLKIRL

-1182 KLDVKADDFDKL
+1182 KLDVKADEFDKH
-1194 VDDFKA
+1194 VNDFKA
-1200 EPANAG
+1200 ANAG

-1254 VIIAVA
+1254 VVIAVA

>member
-1 MYYNAICIFYFYRTQ
+1 
-16 RAHSTH
+16 
-22 YTGVEMNKLNLK
+22 MNKLNLK

-57 NDDNKGS
+57 KTDDNK
-64 TEDNTSASPSFTNGN
+64 TTDNTSASPSFTNGN

-144 DEEDAKNYNKDDNVL
+144 GEEDAKNYNKDDNVL

-228 ITVGEWTTYS
+228 ITVGDWTTYS

-288 PAGENVKTITL
+288 PTENVKTITL

-333 NKVDAKDGKIT
+333 NEVDAKDGKIT
-344 LVGEYKID
+344 LVNEYTVD
-352 ADALKDH
+352 AAAVEG
-359 DKDHGNVFAIYN
+359 HGSVFAIYN
-371 VAEARMGFYTTNPLY
+371 VADARMGFYTTNPLY

-413 GKSKD
+413 SKSKD
-418 LSDNTVIE
+418 LSDNTIIPV
-426 IGKDAANPGWKEH
+426 GKDTENPGWKEH

-461 DSDNKAKGYI
+461 DSGDKAKGYV

-503 TDAFVNKSGTDI
+503 TDAFANKSGTDI

-592 YDGDKDTNSAVKA
+592 YDGDKDTNSAAKA

-637 ASLQEQVVTFEI
+637 ASLQEQAVTFEI

-722 KDGGVNEKGEFQST
+722 KEGGVNEKDEFQST

-766 SNLATKLGVP
+766 SNLATKLGVS
-776 VDTLKT
+776 VDTLKK

-803 YLFINSADVEGLAK
+803 YLLINSADVEGLAK

-908 KDVDIALT
+908 EDKDMPLT
-916 DANMVLAD
+916 DDKMVLAD

-1110 SKYVDYASQTIEVDS
+1110 SKYVDYASQTIEVNS

-1182 KLDVKADDFDKL
+1182 KLDVKADEFDKH
-1194 VDDFKA
+1194 VNDFKA
-1200 EPANAG
+1200 AHAD

-1254 VIIAVA
+1254 VVIAVA

>member
-1 MYYNAICIFYFYRTQ
+1 
-16 RAHSTH
+16 
-22 YTGVEMNKLNLK
+22 MNKLNLK

-57 NDDNKGS
+57 KPDDNK
-64 TEDNTSASPSFTNGN
+64 TPDNTSASPSFTNGN

-134 FSKFDANRLT
+134 FSKFDAKRLT
-144 DEEDAKNYNKDDNVL
+144 GDEDAKNYNKDDNVL

-174 EFSAAANTKYLL
+174 EFSVAANTKYLL
-186 QVDVRTANLDGGEKK
+186 QVDVRTANLNGGEKK

-228 ITVGEWTTYS
+228 VTVGEWTTYS

-288 PAGENVKTITL
+288 PTENVKTITL

-333 NKVDAKDGKIT
+333 NEVDAKDGKIT
-344 LVGEYKID
+344 LVNEYAVD
-352 ADALKDH
+352 AAAV
-359 DKDHGNVFAIYN
+359 KDHGSVFAIYN
-371 VAEARMGFYTTNPLY
+371 VADARMGFYTTNPLY

-391 YYKVTVSLNTD
+391 YYKVTVSLNTK
-402 YIESGSAYLAL
+402 YVENGKAYLAL

-426 IGKDAANPGWKEH
+426 IAQKDSENNGWNEYT
-439 VFYVYANENT
+439 FYVYANENT

-486 TGDYV
+486 PDAPNV
-491 TDNRFKPTDNKL
+491 TDNRFKPADNKL

-515 NGVPVTITGDGEE
+515 NGVSVTITGDGEE
-528 FSVDDKTPY
+528 FSADDKTPY
-537 VSSNFSE
+537 VSSIFSA
-544 RNRKFTSAKATIAK
+544 RNRKFTSAKATLAK

-592 YDGDKDTNSAVKA
+592 YDGDKDVNSAAKA

-637 ASLQEQVVTFEI
+637 ASLQNQDVTFEI

-722 KDGGVNEKGEFQST
+722 KEGGLNEKGEFQST

-754 AGIVDVNRDALL
+754 AGIVDVNRENLL
-766 SNLATKLGVP
+766 NNLATKIGITAEVLKAVP
-776 VDTLKT
+776 VDADDK
-782 APFECKEE
+782 P
-790 DVETFGIYAGGDS
+790 VETFGIYAGGNS
-803 YLFINSADVEGLAK
+803 YLLINSADVEGLAK

-843 KVMGDSKASV
+843 KVINGQASV

-870 ENIEAST
+870 ENIGAST
-877 ASQTGGWKRYTFYVK
+877 GVMTGGWKRYTFYVK

-908 KDVDIALT
+908 QDKDIALT

-924 GLNGKYVKVDG
+924 GLNGKYVKK
-935 AYEVYNK
+935 AANEYEVYNK

-954 SGSAKGGT
+954 SGKANGGT

-1002 LDSFGLAITPDENKP
+1002 LDSFGLATTPDENKP

-1110 SKYVDYASQTIEVDS
+1110 SKYVDYASQTIEVNS

-1145 KYGDNAKDLSLKIRL
+1145 KYGENAKDLSLKIRL

-1182 KLDVKADDFDKL
+1182 KLDVKADGFDKH
-1194 VDDFKA
+1194 VSDFKA
-1200 EPANAG
+1200 ANAD

-1254 VIIAVA
+1254 VVIAVA

>member
-1 MYYNAICIFYFYRTQ
+1 
-16 RAHSTH
+16 
-22 YTGVEMNKLNLK
+22 MNKLNLK

-57 NDDNKGS
+57 KTDDNK
-64 TEDNTSASPSFTNGN
+64 TPDNTSASPSFTNGN

-134 FSKFDANRLT
+134 FSKFDAKRLT
-144 DEEDAKNYNKDDNVL
+144 GEEDAKNYNKDDNVL

-174 EFSAAANTKYLL
+174 EFSVAANTKYLL
-186 QVDVRTANLDGGEKK
+186 QVDVRTANLNGGEKK

-228 ITVGEWTTYS
+228 VTVGEWTTYS

-288 PAGENVKTITL
+288 PTENVKTITL

-333 NKVDAKDGKIT
+333 NEVDAKDGKIT
-344 LVGEYKID
+344 LVNEYAVD
-352 ADALKDH
+352 AAAVEG
-359 DKDHGNVFAIYN
+359 HGSVFAIYN
-371 VAEARMGFYTTNPLY
+371 VADARMGFYTTNPLY

-391 YYKVTVSLNTD
+391 YYKVTVSLNTK
-402 YIESGSAYLAL
+402 YVENGKAYLAL

-426 IGKDAANPGWKEH
+426 IAQKDSENNGWNEYI
-439 VFYVYANENT
+439 FYVYANENT

-515 NGVPVTITGDGEE
+515 NGVSVTITGDGEE
-528 FSVDDKTPY
+528 FSADDKTPY
-537 VSSNFSE
+537 VSSIFSAK
-544 RNRKFTSAKATIAK
+544 NRKFTSAKATLAK

-592 YDGDKDTNSAVKA
+592 YDGDKDTNSAAKA

-637 ASLQEQVVTFEI
+637 ASLQNQDVTFEI

-698 ETLSSETFTNG
+698 ETLSGETFTNG

-754 AGIVDVNRDALL
+754 AGIVDVNRENLL
-766 SNLATKLGVP
+766 NNLATKLGITAEVLKAVP
-776 VDTLKT
+776 VDADDK
-782 APFECKEE
+782 P
-790 DVETFGIYAGGDS
+790 VETFGIYAGGDS
-803 YLFINSADVEGLAK
+803 YLLINSADVEGLAK

-843 KVMGDSKASV
+843 KVINGQASV

-858 NNIAETNVDSKF
+858 NNISETNVDSKF
-870 ENIEAST
+870 ENIGAST

-908 KDVDIALT
+908 EDKDVALT

-924 GLNGKYVKVDG
+924 GLNGKYVKK
-935 AYEVYNK
+935 AANEYEVYNK

-954 SGSAKGGT
+954 KDSAKGGT

-1002 LDSFGLAITPDENKP
+1002 LDSFGLATTPDENKP

-1042 YSTDYKAHS
+1042 YSTEDKYKAHS
-1051 GESCLIIPYLNT
+1051 GESCLIIPYISS

-1110 SKYVDYASQTIEVDS
+1110 SKYVDYASQTIEVNS

-1182 KLDVKADDFDKL
+1182 KLDVKADEFDKH
-1194 VDDFKA
+1194 VNDFKA
-1200 EPANAG
+1200 ANTG

-1254 VIIAVA
+1254 VVIAVA

>member
-1 MYYNAICIFYFYRTQ
+1 
-16 RAHSTH
+16 
-22 YTGVEMNKLNLK
+22 MNKLNLK

-57 NDDNKGS
+57 KPDDNK
-64 TEDNTSASPSFTNGN
+64 TPDNTSASPSFTNGN

-134 FSKFDANRLT
+134 FSKFDAKRLT
-144 DEEDAKNYNKDDNVL
+144 GEEDAKNYNKDDNVL

-174 EFSAAANTKYLL
+174 EFSVAANTKYLL
-186 QVDVRTANLDGGEKK
+186 QVDVRTANLNGGEKK

-288 PAGENVKTITL
+288 PTENVKTIIL

-333 NKVDAKDGKIT
+333 NEVDAKDGKIT
-344 LVGEYKID
+344 LVNEYAVD
-352 ADALKDH
+352 AAAV
-359 DKDHGNVFAIYN
+359 KDHGSVFAIYN
-371 VAEARMGFYTTNPLY
+371 VADARMGFYTTNPLY

-391 YYKVTVSLNTD
+391 YYKITVSLNTK
-402 YIESGSAYLAL
+402 YVENGKAYLAL

-426 IGKDAANPGWKEH
+426 IEQKDSENNGWNEYT
-439 VFYVYANENT
+439 FYVYANENT

-471 LVDDLKIEETDDTTQ
+471 LIDDLKIEETDDISQ
-486 TGDYV
+486 TGNNV
-491 TDNRFKPTDNKL
+491 TDNRFKSADNKL

-528 FSVDDKTPY
+528 FSADDKTPY
-537 VSSNFSE
+537 VSPIFSAK
-544 RNRKFTSAKATIAK
+544 NRKFTSAKATLAK

-592 YDGDKDTNSAVKA
+592 YDGDKDVNSAAKA

-637 ASLQEQVVTFEI
+637 ASLQNQDVTFEI

-742 GWTLKGEKDKAV
+742 CWTLKGEKDKAV
-754 AGIVDVNRDALL
+754 AGIVDVNRENLL
-766 SNLATKLGVP
+766 NNLATKLGITAEVLKAVP
-776 VDTLKT
+776 VDADDK
-782 APFECKEE
+782 P
-790 DVETFGIYAGGDS
+790 VETFGIYAGGDS
-803 YLFINSADVEGLAK
+803 YLLINSADVEGLAK

-843 KVMGDSKASV
+843 KVISGQASV

-870 ENIEAST
+870 ENIAAST
-877 ASQTGGWKRYTFYVK
+877 GVMTGGWKRYTFYVK

-908 KDVDIALT
+908 QDKDIALT

-924 GLNGKYVKVDG
+924 GLNGKYVKK
-935 AYEVYNK
+935 AANEYEVYNK

-954 SGSAKGGT
+954 KDSAKGGT

-1002 LDSFGLAITPDENKP
+1002 LDSFGLATTPDENKP

-1110 SKYVDYASQTIEVDS
+1110 SKYVDYASQTIEVNS

-1182 KLDVKADDFDKL
+1182 KLDVKADEFDKH
-1194 VDDFKA
+1194 VSDFKA
-1200 EPANAG
+1200 ANTG

-1230 KENNKDSGKNFNW
+1230 KADSKDSGKNFNW

-1254 VIIAVA
+1254 VVIAVA

>member
-1 MYYNAICIFYFYRTQ
+1 
-16 RAHSTH
+16 
-22 YTGVEMNKLNLK
+22 MNKLNLK

-57 NDDNKGS
+57 KTDDNK
-64 TEDNTSASPSFTNGN
+64 TTDNTSASPSFTNGN

-134 FSKFDANRLT
+134 FSKFDAKRLT
-144 DEEDAKNYNKDDNVL
+144 GEEDAKNYNKDDNVL

-174 EFSAAANTKYLL
+174 EFSVAANTKYLL
-186 QVDVRTANLDGGEKK
+186 QVDVRTANLNGGEKK

-228 ITVGEWTTYS
+228 VTVGEWTTYS

-288 PAGENVKTITL
+288 PTENVKTITL

-333 NKVDAKDGKIT
+333 NEVDAKDGEIT
-344 LVGEYKID
+344 LVNNYTVD
-352 ADALKDH
+352 ATAVKG
-359 DKDHGNVFAIYN
+359 HGSVFAIYN

-391 YYKVTVSLNTD
+391 YYKITVSLNTK
-402 YIESGSAYLAL
+402 YVKNGSAYLAL

-418 LSDNTVIE
+418 LSDNKIID
-426 IGKDAANPGWKEH
+426 IGQKDNEKTNGWNEYT
-439 VFYVYANENT
+439 FYVYANENT

-461 DSDNKAKGYI
+461 DSTNKAEGYI

-486 TGDYV
+486 PSDN
-491 TDNRFKPTDNKL
+491 DNRFKPEDNKL
-503 TDAFVNKSGTDI
+503 INAFVNKSGTDI

-528 FSVDDKTPY
+528 FSTDDKTPY
-537 VSSNFSE
+537 VSSIFSAK
-544 RNRKFTSAKATIAK
+544 NRKFTSAKATLAK
-558 FQTKATLQKDTY
+558 FQTKAELQKDTY

-592 YDGDKDTNSAVKA
+592 YDGDKDTNSAAKA

-637 ASLQEQVVTFEI
+637 ASLQNQDVTFEI

-754 AGIVDVNRDALL
+754 AGIVDVNRENLL
-766 SNLATKLGVP
+766 NNLATKLGITAEVLKAVP
-776 VDTLKT
+776 VDANDK
-782 APFECKEE
+782 P
-790 DVETFGIYAGGDS
+790 VETFGIYAGGDS
-803 YLFINSADVEGLAK
+803 YLLINSADVEGLAK

-843 KVMGDSKASV
+843 KVINGQASV

-858 NNIAETNVDSKF
+858 NNISETNVDSKF

-916 DANMVLAD
+916 DANMTKLEND
-924 GLNGKYVKVDG
+924 LSGKYVREVAEDG
-935 AYEVYNK
+935 TVTFVVYNK
-942 NTHKDA
+942 NTHKDVKD
-948 TETYNY
+948 TYNY
-954 SGSAKGGT
+954 NGSAKGGT

-1002 LDSFGLAITPDENKP
+1002 LDSFGLATTPDENKP

-1075 LTKDGFYKISV
+1075 LTKDGYYKISV

-1182 KLDVKADDFDKL
+1182 KLDVKADEFDKH
-1194 VDDFKA
+1194 VSDFKA
-1200 EPANAG
+1200 ANTG

-1254 VIIAVA
+1254 VVIAVA

>member
-1 MYYNAICIFYFYRTQ
+1 
-16 RAHSTH
+16 
-22 YTGVEMNKLNLK
+22 MNKLNLK

-57 NDDNKGS
+57 KTDDNK
-64 TEDNTSASPSFTNGN
+64 TTDNTSASPSFTNGN

-134 FSKFDANRLT
+134 FQKFDAKRLT
-144 DEEDAKNYNKDDNVL
+144 GEEDAKNYNKDDNVL

-174 EFSAAANTKYLL
+174 EFSVAANTKYLL
-186 QVDVRTANLDGGEKK
+186 QVDVRTANLNGGEKK

-215 SIPATEG
+215 SIPSTEG

-228 ITVGEWTTYS
+228 VTVGEWTTYS

-288 PAGENVKTITL
+288 PTENVKTITL

-333 NKVDAKDGKIT
+333 NEVDAKDGKIT
-344 LVGEYKID
+344 LVNEYAVD
-352 ADALKDH
+352 AAAVKG
-359 DKDHGNVFAIYN
+359 HGSVFAIYN
-371 VAEARMGFYTTNPLY
+371 VADARMGFYTTNPLY

-391 YYKVTVSLNTD
+391 YYKVTVSLNTK
-402 YIESGSAYLAL
+402 YVENGKAYLAL
-413 GKSKD
+413 GKNKD

-426 IGKDAANPGWKEH
+426 IGQKDSENNGWNEYT
-439 VFYVYANENT
+439 FYVYANENT

-471 LVDDLKIEETDDTTQ
+471 LVDDLKIEETNDTTQ

-491 TDNRFKPTDNKL
+491 TDNRFKSADNKL

-528 FSVDDKTPY
+528 FSADDKTPY
-537 VSSNFSE
+537 ESTAFSTN
-544 RNRKFTSAKATIAK
+544 NRKFTSAKATLAK

-592 YDGDKDTNSAVKA
+592 YDGDKDVNSAAKA

-637 ASLQEQVVTFEI
+637 ASLQNQDVTFEI

-754 AGIVDVNRDALL
+754 AGIVDVNRENLL
-766 SNLATKLGVP
+766 NNLATKLGITAEVLKAVP
-776 VDTLKT
+776 VDADDK
-782 APFECKEE
+782 P
-790 DVETFGIYAGGDS
+790 VETFGIYAGGDS
-803 YLFINSADVEGLAK
+803 YLLINSADVEGLAK

-843 KVMGDSKASV
+843 KVINGQASV

-858 NNIAETNVDSKF
+858 NNISETNVDSKF

-908 KDVDIALT
+908 QDKDIALT

-924 GLNGKYVKVDG
+924 GLNGKYVKK
-935 AYEVYNK
+935 AANEYEVYNK

-954 SGSAKGGT
+954 KDSAKGGT

-1002 LDSFGLAITPDENKP
+1002 LDSFGLATTPDENKP

-1110 SKYVDYASQTIEVDS
+1110 SKYVDYASQTIEVNS

-1145 KYGDNAKDLSLKIRL
+1145 KYGENAKDLSLKIRL

-1182 KLDVKADDFDKL
+1182 KLDVKADEFDKH
-1194 VDDFKA
+1194 VNDFKA
-1200 EPANAG
+1200 ANTG

-1230 KENNKDSGKNFNW
+1230 KEDSKDSGKNFNW

-1254 VIIAVA
+1254 VVIAVA

>member
-1 MYYNAICIFYFYRTQ
+1 
-16 RAHSTH
+16 
-22 YTGVEMNKLNLK
+22 MNKLNLK

-47 SVVLLAACNK
+47 SVVLLTACNK
-57 NDDNKGS
+57 KTDDNK
-64 TEDNTSASPSFTNGN
+64 TPDNTSASPSFTNGN

-134 FSKFDANRLT
+134 FSKFDAKRLT
-144 DEEDAKNYNKDDNVL
+144 GEEDAKNYNKDDNVL

-174 EFSAAANTKYLL
+174 EFSVAANTKYLL
-186 QVDVRTANLDGGEKK
+186 QVDVRTANLNGGEKK

-228 ITVGEWTTYS
+228 VTVGEWTTYS

-288 PAGENVKTITL
+288 PTENVKTITL
-299 SVPNGSFDYK
+299 SVPNGNFDYK

-333 NKVDAKDGKIT
+333 NEVDAKDGEIT
-344 LVGEYKID
+344 LVNNYTVD
-352 ADALKDH
+352 ATAVKG
-359 DKDHGNVFAIYN
+359 HGSVFAIYN

-391 YYKVTVSLNTD
+391 YYKVTVSLNTK
-402 YIESGSAYLAL
+402 YVKNGSAYLAL

-418 LSDNTVIE
+418 LSDNKIID
-426 IGKDAANPGWKEH
+426 IGQKDNEKTNGWNEYT
-439 VFYVYANENT
+439 FYVYANENT

-461 DSDNKAKGYI
+461 DSTNKAEGYI

-491 TDNRFKPTDNKL
+491 TDNRFKAADNKL

-528 FSVDDKTPY
+528 FSADDKTPY
-537 VSSNFSE
+537 ESTAFSTN
-544 RNRKFTSAKATIAK
+544 NRKFTSAKATLAK

-592 YDGDKDTNSAVKA
+592 YDGDKDTNSAAKA

-637 ASLQEQVVTFEI
+637 ASLQNQDVTFEI

-722 KDGGVNEKGEFQST
+722 KDGGVNEKGELQST

-754 AGIVDVNRDALL
+754 AGIVDVNRENLL
-766 SNLATKLGVP
+766 NNLATKLGITAEVLKAVP
-776 VDTLKT
+776 VDANDK
-782 APFECKEE
+782 P
-790 DVETFGIYAGGDS
+790 VETFGIYAGGDS
-803 YLFINSADVEGLAK
+803 YLLINSADVEGLAK

-858 NNIAETNVDSKF
+858 NNISETNVDSKF
-870 ENIEAST
+870 ENIGAST
-877 ASQTGGWKRYTFYVK
+877 GVMTGGWKRYTFYVK

-908 KDVDIALT
+908 EDKDIALT

-954 SGSAKGGT
+954 KDSAKGGT

-1002 LDSFGLAITPDENKP
+1002 LDSFGLATTPDENKP

-1110 SKYVDYASQTIEVDS
+1110 SKYVDYASQTIEVNS

-1182 KLDVKADDFDKL
+1182 KLDVKADEFDKH
-1194 VDDFKA
+1194 VNDFKA
-1200 EPANAG
+1200 ANAG
-1206 LTVNTVKYSA
+1206 AKVNTVKYSA

-1230 KENNKDSGKNFNW
+1230 KENNKNSGKNFNW

-1254 VIIAVA
+1254 VVIAVA

>member
-1 MYYNAICIFYFYRTQ
+1 
-16 RAHSTH
+16 
-22 YTGVEMNKLNLK
+22 MNKLNLK

-57 NDDNKGS
+57 KTDDNK
-64 TEDNTSASPSFTNGN
+64 TPDNTSASPSFTNGN

-121 NLADYQNLGAWCT
+121 NLADYANLGAWCT
-134 FSKFDANRLT
+134 FSKFDAKRLT
-144 DEEDAKNYNKDDNVL
+144 GEEDAKNYNKDDNVL

-174 EFSAAANTKYLL
+174 EFSVAANTKYLL
-186 QVDVRTANLDGGEKK
+186 QVDVRTANLNGGEKK

-288 PAGENVKTITL
+288 PTENVKTITL

-333 NKVDAKDGKIT
+333 NEVDAKDGKIT
-344 LVGEYKID
+344 LVNEYAVD
-352 ADALKDH
+352 AAAVEG
-359 DKDHGNVFAIYN
+359 HGSVFAIYN
-371 VAEARMGFYTTNPLY
+371 VADARMGFYTTNPLY

-418 LSDNTVIE
+418 LSDNKIIPV
-426 IGKDAANPGWKEH
+426 GKDTENPGWKEH

-491 TDNRFKPTDNKL
+491 TDNRFKPADNKL

-528 FSVDDKTPY
+528 FSADDKTPY

-544 RNRKFTSAKATIAK
+544 RNRKFTSAKATLAK

-592 YDGDKDTNSAVKA
+592 YDGDKDTNSAAKA

-637 ASLQEQVVTFEI
+637 ASLQNQDVTFEI

-722 KDGGVNEKGEFQST
+722 KDGGANEKGEFQST

-754 AGIVDVNRDALL
+754 AGIVDVNRENLL
-766 SNLATKLGVP
+766 NNLATKLGITAEVLKAVP
-776 VDTLKT
+776 VDANDK
-782 APFECKEE
+782 P
-790 DVETFGIYAGGDS
+790 VETFGIYAGGDS
-803 YLFINSADVEGLAK
+803 YLLINSADVEGLAK

-858 NNIAETNVDSKF
+858 NNISETNVDSKF
-870 ENIEAST
+870 ENIGAST
-877 ASQTGGWKRYTFYVK
+877 GVATGGWKRYTFYVK

-908 KDVDIALT
+908 QDKDIALT

-924 GLNGKYVKVDG
+924 GLNGKYVKK
-935 AYEVYNK
+935 AANEYEVYNK

-954 SGSAKGGT
+954 KDSAKGGT

-977 YNAKTA
+977 YDAKTA

-1002 LDSFGLAITPDENKP
+1002 LDSFGLATTPDENKP

-1110 SKYVDYASQTIEVDS
+1110 SKYVDYASQTIEVNS

-1182 KLDVKADDFDKL
+1182 KLDVKADEFDKH
-1194 VDDFKA
+1194 VNDFKA
-1200 EPANAG
+1200 ANTG

-1254 VIIAVA
+1254 VVIAVA

>member
-1 MYYNAICIFYFYRTQ
+1 
-16 RAHSTH
+16 
-22 YTGVEMNKLNLK
+22 MNKLNLK

-57 NDDNKGS
+57 KTDDNK
-64 TEDNTSASPSFTNGN
+64 TPDNTSASPSFTNGN

-111 KLETVKRGVI
+111 KLETVKRGVV

-134 FSKFDANRLT
+134 FSKFDAKRLT
-144 DEEDAKNYNKDDNVL
+144 GEEDAKNYNKDDNVL

-186 QVDVRTANLDGGEKK
+186 QVDVRTANLNGGEKK

-288 PAGENVKTITL
+288 PTENVKTITL

-333 NKVDAKDGKIT
+333 NEVDAKDGKIT
-344 LVGEYKID
+344 LVNEYAVD
-352 ADALKDH
+352 AAAVKG
-359 DKDHGNVFAIYN
+359 HGSVFAIYN
-371 VAEARMGFYTTNPLY
+371 VADARMGFYTTNPLY

-391 YYKVTVSLNTD
+391 YYKVTVSLNTK
-402 YIESGSAYLAL
+402 YVENGKAYLAL

-426 IGKDAANPGWKEH
+426 IEQKDSENNGWNEYT
-439 VFYVYANENT
+439 FYVYANENT

-461 DSDNKAKGYI
+461 DSDDKNKAKGYI
-471 LVDDLKIEETDDTTQ
+471 LVDDLKIEETDDISQ
-486 TGDYV
+486 TGNNV
-491 TDNRFKPTDNKL
+491 TDNRFKSADNKL

-528 FSVDDKTPY
+528 FSADDKTPY
-537 VSSNFSE
+537 VSSIFSA

-592 YDGDKDTNSAVKA
+592 YDGDKDKNSAVKA

-637 ASLQEQVVTFEI
+637 ASLQNQDVTFEI

-754 AGIVDVNRDALL
+754 AGIVDVNRENLL
-766 SNLATKLGVP
+766 NNLATKLGITAEVLKAVP
-776 VDTLKT
+776 VKCD
-782 APFECKEE
+782 AD

-803 YLFINSADVEGLAK
+803 YLLINSADVEGLAK

-858 NNIAETNVDSKF
+858 NNISETNVDSKF
-870 ENIEAST
+870 ENIGAST
-877 ASQTGGWKRYTFYVK
+877 GVMTGGWKRYTFYVK

-924 GLNGKYVKVDG
+924 GLNGKYVKK
-935 AYEVYNK
+935 AANEYEVYNK

-954 SGSAKGGT
+954 KDSAKGGT

-990 DEYEETKRVEMN
+990 NEYEETKRVEMN
-1002 LDSFGLAITPDENKP
+1002 LDSFGLATTPDENKP

-1182 KLDVKADDFDKL
+1182 KLDVKADEFDKH
-1194 VDDFKA
+1194 VNDFKA
-1200 EPANAG
+1200 ANAG

-1230 KENNKDSGKNFNW
+1230 KEDSKDSGKNFNW

-1254 VIIAVA
+1254 VVIAVA

>member
-1 MYYNAICIFYFYRTQ
+1 
-16 RAHSTH
+16 
-22 YTGVEMNKLNLK
+22 MNKLNLK

-64 TEDNTSASPSFTNGN
+64 TEDSTSASPSFTNGN

-134 FSKFDANRLT
+134 FSKFDAKRLT

-288 PAGENVKTITL
+288 PTENVKTITL

-333 NKVDAKDGKIT
+333 NEVDAKDGKIT
-344 LVGEYKID
+344 LVNEYAVD
-352 ADALKDH
+352 AAAVEG
-359 DKDHGNVFAIYN
+359 HGSVFAIYN
-371 VAEARMGFYTTNPLY
+371 VADARMGFYTTNPLY

-391 YYKVTVSLNTD
+391 YYKVTVSLNTK
-402 YIESGSAYLAL
+402 YVENGKAYLAL

-426 IGKDAANPGWKEH
+426 IEQKDSDNNGWNEYT
-439 VFYVYANENT
+439 FYVYANENT

-491 TDNRFKPTDNKL
+491 TDNRFKPTDNIL

-528 FSVDDKTPY
+528 FSADDKTPY

-544 RNRKFTSAKATIAK
+544 RNRKFTSAKATLAK

-592 YDGDKDTNSAVKA
+592 YDGDKDVNSAAKA

-637 ASLQEQVVTFEI
+637 ASLQEQEVTFEI

-722 KDGGVNEKGEFQST
+722 QEGGVNEKGEFQST

-754 AGIVDVNRDALL
+754 AGIVDVNREALL
-766 SNLATKLGVP
+766 NNLATKLGITAEVLKAVP
-776 VDTLKT
+776 AKCD
-782 APFECKEE
+782 EG
-790 DVETFGIYAGGDS
+790 DVETFGIYAGGNS
-803 YLFINSADVEGLAK
+803 YLLINSADVEGLAK

-832 ANSYYKISVMV
+832 ANSYYKVSVMV

-858 NNIAETNVDSKF
+858 NNISETNVDSKF

-924 GLNGKYVKVDG
+924 GLNGKYVKKADNE
-935 AYEVYNK
+935 YEVYNK

-1002 LDSFGLAITPDENKP
+1002 LDSFGLATTPDENKP
-1017 TSPKGWTK
+1017 SSPKGWTK

-1042 YSTDYKAHS
+1042 YSTEYKAHS

-1063 AGASYYASDAKT
+1063 AGSSYYASDAKT

-1086 WAKLSEGHTGKAY
+1086 WAKLSAGHTGKAY

-1125 TDWKEY
+1125 NDWKEY

-1145 KYGDNAKDLSLKIRL
+1145 KYGENAKDLSLKIRL

-1182 KLDVKADDFDKL
+1182 KLDVKADTFDQY
-1194 VDDFKA
+1194 VNDFKA
-1200 EPANAG
+1200 ANAG

-1230 KENNKDSGKNFNW
+1230 KEDNKNSGNKFNW

-1254 VIIAVA
+1254 VVIAVA

>member
-1 MYYNAICIFYFYRTQ
+1 
-16 RAHSTH
+16 
-22 YTGVEMNKLNLK
+22 MNKLNLK

-57 NDDNKGS
+57 KTDDNK
-64 TEDNTSASPSFTNGN
+64 TPDNTSASPSFTNGN

-134 FSKFDANRLT
+134 FSKFDAKRLT
-144 DEEDAKNYNKDDNVL
+144 GEEDAKNYNKDDNVL

-174 EFSAAANTKYLL
+174 EFSVAANTKYLL
-186 QVDVRTANLDGGEKK
+186 QVDVRTANLNGGEKK

-228 ITVGEWTTYS
+228 VTVGEWTTYS

-288 PAGENVKTITL
+288 PTENVKTITL

-333 NKVDAKDGKIT
+333 NEVDAKDGKIT
-344 LVGEYKID
+344 LVNEYAVD
-352 ADALKDH
+352 AAAVKG
-359 DKDHGNVFAIYN
+359 HGSVFAIYN
-371 VAEARMGFYTTNPLY
+371 VADARMGFYTTNPLY

-402 YIESGSAYLAL
+402 YIIESGKAYLAL

-426 IGKDAANPGWKEH
+426 IGKDAANPGWNEYT
-439 VFYVYANENT
+439 FYVYANENT

-471 LVDDLKIEETDDTTQ
+471 LIDDLKIEETDDTAQ
-486 TGDYV
+486 PDAPNV
-491 TDNRFKPTDNKL
+491 TDNRFKPADNKL

-528 FSVDDKTPY
+528 FSADDKTPY
-537 VSSNFSE
+537 VSPIFSAK
-544 RNRKFTSAKATIAK
+544 NRKFTSAKATLAK

-592 YDGDKDTNSAVKA
+592 YDGDKDKNSAVKA

-637 ASLQEQVVTFEI
+637 ASTQDEQPVTFEI

-722 KDGGVNEKGEFQST
+722 KKGGVNEKGEFQST

-754 AGIVDVNRDALL
+754 AGIVDVNRENLL
-766 SNLATKLGVP
+766 NNLATKLGVS
-776 VDTLKT
+776 VDTLKN
-782 APFECKEE
+782 APFKCKEE

-803 YLFINSADVEGLAK
+803 YLLINSADVEGLAK
-817 ESVRVG
+817 ETVRVG

-858 NNIAETNVDSKF
+858 NNISETNVDSKF
-870 ENIEAST
+870 ENIGAST
-877 ASQTGGWKRYTFYVK
+877 GVATGGWKRYTFYVK

-908 KDVDIALT
+908 EDKDIALT

-924 GLNGKYVKVDG
+924 GLNGKYVKK
-935 AYEVYNK
+935 AANEYEVYNK

-954 SGSAKGGT
+954 KDSAKGGT

-990 DEYEETKRVEMN
+990 DEYEEIKPVEMN
-1002 LDSFGLAITPDENKP
+1002 LDSFGLATTPDEDKP

-1042 YSTDYKAHS
+1042 YSTEYKAHS

-1110 SKYVDYASQTIEVDS
+1110 SKYVDYASQTIEVNS

-1182 KLDVKADDFDKL
+1182 KLDVKADEFDKH
-1194 VDDFKA
+1194 VNDFKA
-1200 EPANAG
+1200 APEHAG

-1254 VIIAVA
+1254 VVIAVA

>member
-1 MYYNAICIFYFYRTQ
+1 
-16 RAHSTH
+16 
-22 YTGVEMNKLNLK
+22 MNKLNLK

-57 NDDNKGS
+57 KPDDNK
-64 TEDNTSASPSFTNGN
+64 TPDNTSASPSFTNGN

-134 FSKFDANRLT
+134 FSKFDAKRLT
-144 DEEDAKNYNKDDNVL
+144 GDEDAKNYNKDDNVL

-174 EFSAAANTKYLL
+174 EFSVAANTKYLL
-186 QVDVRTANLDGGEKK
+186 QVDVRTANLNGGEKK

-228 ITVGEWTTYS
+228 VTVGEWTTYS

-288 PAGENVKTITL
+288 PTENVKTITL

-333 NKVDAKDGKIT
+333 NEVDAKDGKIT
-344 LVGEYKID
+344 LVNEYAVD
-352 ADALKDH
+352 AAAVKG
-359 DKDHGNVFAIYN
+359 HGSVFAIYN
-371 VAEARMGFYTTNPLY
+371 VADARMGFYTTNPLY

-391 YYKVTVSLNTD
+391 YYKVTVSLNTK
-402 YIESGSAYLAL
+402 YVENGKAYLAL

-426 IGKDAANPGWKEH
+426 IAQKDSENNGWNEYT
-439 VFYVYANENT
+439 FYVYANENT

-471 LVDDLKIEETDDTTQ
+471 LVDDLKIEETDDISQ
-486 TGDYV
+486 TGDNV
-491 TDNRFKPTDNKL
+491 TNSRFKPEDNKL

-528 FSVDDKTPY
+528 FSADDKTPY
-537 VSSNFSE
+537 VSSIFSAK
-544 RNRKFTSAKATIAK
+544 NRKFTSAKATLAK

-592 YDGDKDTNSAVKA
+592 YDGDKDTNSAAKA

-637 ASLQEQVVTFEI
+637 ASLQNQDVTFEI

-722 KDGGVNEKGEFQST
+722 KDGGLNDKGEFQST

-754 AGIVDVNRDALL
+754 AGIVDVNRENLL
-766 SNLATKLGVP
+766 NNLATKIGITAEVLKAVP
-776 VDTLKT
+776 VDANDK
-782 APFECKEE
+782 P
-790 DVETFGIYAGGDS
+790 VETFGIYAGGDS
-803 YLFINSADVEGLAK
+803 YLLINSADVEGLAK

-843 KVMGDSKASV
+843 KVINGQASV

-870 ENIEAST
+870 ENIGAST
-877 ASQTGGWKRYTFYVK
+877 GVMTGGWKRYTFYVK

-908 KDVDIALT
+908 QDKDIALT

-924 GLNGKYVKVDG
+924 GLNGKYVKK
-935 AYEVYNK
+935 AANEYEVYNK

-954 SGSAKGGT
+954 KDSAKGGT

-1002 LDSFGLAITPDENKP
+1002 LDSFGLATTPDENKP

-1110 SKYVDYASQTIEVDS
+1110 SKYVDYASQTIEVNS

-1182 KLDVKADDFDKL
+1182 KLDVKADEFDKH
-1194 VDDFKA
+1194 VNDFKA
-1200 EPANAG
+1200 AHAD

-1254 VIIAVA
+1254 VVIAVA

-1285 KKEDDYK
+1285 KKEDDYN

>member
-1 MYYNAICIFYFYRTQ
+1 
-16 RAHSTH
+16 
-22 YTGVEMNKLNLK
+22 MNKLNLK

-57 NDDNKGS
+57 KTDDNK
-64 TEDNTSASPSFTNGN
+64 TPDNTSASPSFTNGN

-134 FSKFDANRLT
+134 FSKFDAKRLT
-144 DEEDAKNYNKDDNVL
+144 GEEDAKNYNKDDNVL

-174 EFSAAANTKYLL
+174 EFSVAANTKYLL
-186 QVDVRTANLDGGEKK
+186 QVDVRTANLNGGEKK

-228 ITVGEWTTYS
+228 VTVGEWTTYS

-288 PAGENVKTITL
+288 PTENVKTIAL

-309 TTSDYPYLYNRVTTT
+309 TTSDYPYLYNRVPTT

-333 NKVDAKDGKIT
+333 NEVDAKDGKIT
-344 LVGEYKID
+344 LVNEYAVD
-352 ADALKDH
+352 AAAV
-359 DKDHGNVFAIYN
+359 KDHGSVFAIYN
-371 VAEARMGFYTTNPLY
+371 VADARMGFYTTNPLY

-391 YYKVTVSLNTD
+391 YYKVTVSLNTK
-402 YIESGSAYLAL
+402 YVENGKAYLAL

-418 LSDNTVIE
+418 LSDNTIIE
-426 IGKDAANPGWKEH
+426 IAQKDSENNGWNEYT
-439 VFYVYANENT
+439 FYVYANENT

-491 TDNRFKPTDNKL
+491 TNNRFKPTDNKL

-528 FSVDDKTPY
+528 FSADDKTPY
-537 VSSNFSE
+537 VSSIFSA
-544 RNRKFTSAKATIAK
+544 RNRKFTSAKATLAK

-592 YDGDKDTNSAVKA
+592 YDGDKDTNSAAKA

-637 ASLQEQVVTFEI
+637 ASLQNQDVTFEI

-698 ETLSSETFTNG
+698 ETLSNETFTNG

-722 KDGGVNEKGEFQST
+722 KDGGVNEKGELQST

-754 AGIVDVNRDALL
+754 AGIVDVNRENLL
-766 SNLATKLGVP
+766 NNLATKLGITAEVLKAVP
-776 VDTLKT
+776 VDANDK
-782 APFECKEE
+782 P
-790 DVETFGIYAGGDS
+790 VETFGIYAGGDS
-803 YLFINSADVEGLAK
+803 YLLINSADVEGLAK

-843 KVMGDSKASV
+843 KVINGQASV

-858 NNIAETNVDSKF
+858 NNISETNVDSKF

-924 GLNGKYVKVDG
+924 GLNGKYVKK
-935 AYEVYNK
+935 AANEYEVYNK

-954 SGSAKGGT
+954 KDSAKGGT

-1002 LDSFGLAITPDENKP
+1002 LDSFGLATTPDENKP

-1042 YSTDYKAHS
+1042 YSTEYKAHS

-1110 SKYVDYASQTIEVDS
+1110 SKYVDYASQTIEVNS

-1182 KLDVKADDFDKL
+1182 KLDVKADEFDKH
-1194 VDDFKA
+1194 VNDFKA
-1200 EPANAG
+1200 AHAD

-1254 VIIAVA
+1254 VVIAVA

>member
-1 MYYNAICIFYFYRTQ
+1 
-16 RAHSTH
+16 
-22 YTGVEMNKLNLK
+22 MNKLNLK

-57 NDDNKGS
+57 KPDDNK
-64 TEDNTSASPSFTNGN
+64 TPDNTSASPSFTNGN

-134 FSKFDANRLT
+134 FSKFDAKRLT
-144 DEEDAKNYNKDDNVL
+144 GEEDAKNYNKDDNVL

-174 EFSAAANTKYLL
+174 EFSVAANTKYLL
-186 QVDVRTANLDGGEKK
+186 QVDVRTANLNGGEKK

-228 ITVGEWTTYS
+228 ITVGDWTTYS

-288 PAGENVKTITL
+288 PTENVKTITL

-333 NKVDAKDGKIT
+333 NEVDAKDGKIT
-344 LVGEYKID
+344 LVNEYAVD
-352 ADALKDH
+352 AAAVKG
-359 DKDHGNVFAIYN
+359 HGSVFAIYN
-371 VAEARMGFYTTNPLY
+371 VADARMGFYTTNPLY

-391 YYKVTVSLNTD
+391 YYKVTVSLNTK
-402 YIESGSAYLAL
+402 YVENGKAYLAL

-426 IGKDAANPGWKEH
+426 IAQKDSENNGWNEYT
-439 VFYVYANENT
+439 FYVYANENT

-471 LVDDLKIEETDDTTQ
+471 LIDDLKIEETDDTTQ

-491 TDNRFKPTDNKL
+491 TDNRFKAADNKL
-503 TDAFVNKSGTDI
+503 TDAFVNKSGADI

-528 FSVDDKTPY
+528 FSADDKTPY
-537 VSSNFSE
+537 VSSIFSA
-544 RNRKFTSAKATIAK
+544 RNRKFTSAKATLAK

-592 YDGDKDTNSAVKA
+592 YDGDKDVNSAAKA

-637 ASLQEQVVTFEI
+637 ASLQNQDVTFEI

-754 AGIVDVNRDALL
+754 AGIVDVNRENLL
-766 SNLATKLGVP
+766 NNLATKLGITAEVLKAIP
-776 VDTLKT
+776 VDADDK
-782 APFECKEE
+782 P
-790 DVETFGIYAGGDS
+790 VETFGIYAGGDS
-803 YLFINSADVEGLAK
+803 YLLINSADVEGLAK

-843 KVMGDSKASV
+843 KVINGQASV

-858 NNIAETNVDSKF
+858 NNISETNVDSKF

-908 KDVDIALT
+908 EDKDIALT
-916 DANMVLAD
+916 DANMVPTG
-924 GLNGKYVKVDG
+924 GLNGKYVKKADNE
-935 AYEVYNK
+935 YEVYNK

-954 SGSAKGGT
+954 SGKANGGT

-977 YNAKTA
+977 YDAKTA

-990 DEYEETKRVEMN
+990 NEYEETKRVEMN
-1002 LDSFGLAITPDENKP
+1002 LDSFGLATTPDENKP

-1110 SKYVDYASQTIEVDS
+1110 SKYVDYASQTIEVNS

-1182 KLDVKADDFDKL
+1182 KLDVKADEFDKH
-1194 VDDFKA
+1194 VNDFKA
-1200 EPANAG
+1200 ANAG

-1254 VIIAVA
+1254 VVIAVA

>member
-1 MYYNAICIFYFYRTQ
+1 
-16 RAHSTH
+16 
-22 YTGVEMNKLNLK
+22 MNKLNLK

-57 NDDNKGS
+57 KPDDNK
-64 TEDNTSASPSFTNGN
+64 TPDNTSASPSFTNGN

-134 FSKFDANRLT
+134 FSKFDAKRLT
-144 DEEDAKNYNKDDNVL
+144 GEEDAKNYNKDDNVL

-174 EFSAAANTKYLL
+174 EFSVAANTKYLL
-186 QVDVRTANLDGGEKK
+186 QVDVRTANLNGGEKK

-228 ITVGEWTTYS
+228 VTVGEWTTYS

-288 PAGENVKTITL
+288 PTENVKTITL
-299 SVPNGSFDYK
+299 SVPNGNFDYK

-333 NKVDAKDGKIT
+333 NEVDAKDGKIT
-344 LVGEYKID
+344 LVNEYAVD
-352 ADALKDH
+352 AAAVKG
-359 DKDHGNVFAIYN
+359 HGSVFAIYN
-371 VAEARMGFYTTNPLY
+371 VADARMGFYTTNPLY

-391 YYKVTVSLNTD
+391 YYKVTVSLNTK
-402 YIESGSAYLAL
+402 YVENGKAYLAL

-426 IGKDAANPGWKEH
+426 IAQKDSENNGWNEYT
-439 VFYVYANENT
+439 FYVYANENT

-503 TDAFVNKSGTDI
+503 TEAFVNKSGNDI

-528 FSVDDKTPY
+528 FSADDKTPY
-537 VSSNFSE
+537 VSSIFSA

-637 ASLQEQVVTFEI
+637 ASLQNQDVTFEI

-754 AGIVDVNRDALL
+754 AGIVDVNRENLL
-766 SNLATKLGVP
+766 NNLATKLGITAEVLKAVP
-776 VDTLKT
+776 VDANDK
-782 APFECKEE
+782 P
-790 DVETFGIYAGGDS
+790 VETFGIYAGGDS
-803 YLFINSADVEGLAK
+803 YLLINSADVEGLAK

-843 KVMGDSKASV
+843 KVINGQASV

-858 NNIAETNVDSKF
+858 NNISETNVDSKF

-908 KDVDIALT
+908 QDKDIALT

-924 GLNGKYVKVDG
+924 GLNGKYVKK
-935 AYEVYNK
+935 AANEYEVYNK

-954 SGSAKGGT
+954 KDSAKGGT

-1002 LDSFGLAITPDENKP
+1002 LDSFGLATTPDENKP

-1110 SKYVDYASQTIEVDS
+1110 SKYVDYASQTIEVNS

-1182 KLDVKADDFDKL
+1182 KLDVKADEFDKH
-1194 VDDFKA
+1194 VNDFKA
-1200 EPANAG
+1200 ANTG

-1230 KENNKDSGKNFNW
+1230 KEDSKDSGKNFNW

-1254 VIIAVA
+1254 VVIAVA

>member
-1 MYYNAICIFYFYRTQ
+1 
-16 RAHSTH
+16 
-22 YTGVEMNKLNLK
+22 MNKLNLK

-57 NDDNKGS
+57 KTDDNK
-64 TEDNTSASPSFTNGN
+64 TPDNTSASPSFTNGN

-134 FSKFDANRLT
+134 FQKFDAKRLT

-174 EFSAAANTKYLL
+174 EFSVAANTKYLL
-186 QVDVRTANLDGGEKK
+186 QVDVRTANLNGGEKK

-228 ITVGEWTTYS
+228 VTVGEWTTYS

-260 NLRDEYK
+260 SLRDEYK

-288 PAGENVKTITL
+288 PTENVKTITL

-333 NKVDAKDGKIT
+333 NEVDAKDGKIT
-344 LVGEYKID
+344 LVNEYAVD
-352 ADALKDH
+352 AAAV
-359 DKDHGNVFAIYN
+359 KDHGSVFAIYN

-418 LSDNTVIE
+418 LSDNKIIPV
-426 IGKDAANPGWKEH
+426 GKDTENPGWKEH

-491 TDNRFKPTDNKL
+491 TDNRFKSADNKL
-503 TDAFVNKSGTDI
+503 TEAFVNKSGTDI

-528 FSVDDKTPY
+528 FSADDKTPY
-537 VSSNFSE
+537 VSSIFSA
-544 RNRKFTSAKATIAK
+544 RNRKFTSAKATLAK

-592 YDGDKDTNSAVKA
+592 YDGDKDVNSAAKA

-637 ASLQEQVVTFEI
+637 ASLQNQDVTFEI

-754 AGIVDVNRDALL
+754 AGIVDVNRENLL
-766 SNLATKLGVP
+766 NNLATKLGITAEVLKAVP
-776 VDTLKT
+776 VDANDK
-782 APFECKEE
+782 P
-790 DVETFGIYAGGDS
+790 VETFGIYAGGDS
-803 YLFINSADVEGLAK
+803 YLLINSADVEGLAK

-843 KVMGDSKASV
+843 KVINGQASV

-858 NNIAETNVDSKF
+858 NNISETNVDSKF

-924 GLNGKYVKVDG
+924 GLNGKYVKK
-935 AYEVYNK
+935 AANEYEVYNK

-954 SGSAKGGT
+954 KDSAKGGT

-1002 LDSFGLAITPDENKP
+1002 LDSFGLATTPDENKP

-1042 YSTDYKAHS
+1042 YSTEYKAHS

-1110 SKYVDYASQTIEVDS
+1110 SKYVDYASQTIEVNS

-1145 KYGDNAKDLSLKIRL
+1145 KYGENAKDLSLKIRL

-1182 KLDVKADDFDKL
+1182 KLDVKADVFDKH

-1200 EPANAG
+1200 ANAG
-1206 LTVNTVKYSA
+1206 AKVNTVKYSA
-1216 IDKEEETTPDKEPD
+1216 IDKEEETTPDKEPG
-1230 KENNKDSGKNFNW
+1230 KEDNKNSGKNFNW

-1254 VIIAVA
+1254 VVIAVA

>member
-1 MYYNAICIFYFYRTQ
+1 
-16 RAHSTH
+16 
-22 YTGVEMNKLNLK
+22 MNKLNLK

-57 NDDNKGS
+57 KPDDNK
-64 TEDNTSASPSFTNGN
+64 TTDNTSASPSFTNGN

-134 FSKFDANRLT
+134 FSKFDAKRLT
-144 DEEDAKNYNKDDNVL
+144 GEEDAKNYNKDDNVL

-174 EFSAAANTKYLL
+174 EFSVAANTKYLL
-186 QVDVRTANLDGGEKK
+186 QVDVRTANLNGGEKK

-288 PAGENVKTITL
+288 PTENVKTITL

-333 NKVDAKDGKIT
+333 NEVDAKDGKIT
-344 LVGEYKID
+344 LVNEYAVD
-352 ADALKDH
+352 AAAVEG
-359 DKDHGNVFAIYN
+359 HGSVFAIYN
-371 VAEARMGFYTTNPLY
+371 VADMRMGFYTSNPLY

-391 YYKVTVSLNTD
+391 YYKVTVSLNTK
-402 YIESGSAYLAL
+402 YVESGKAYLAL

-426 IGKDAANPGWKEH
+426 IEQKNSENNGWNEYT
-439 VFYVYANENT
+439 FFVYANENT

-491 TDNRFKPTDNKL
+491 TDNRFKPADNKL

-528 FSVDDKTPY
+528 FSADDKTPY
-537 VSSNFSE
+537 VSSIFSA

-592 YDGDKDTNSAVKA
+592 YDGDKDVNSAAKA

-637 ASLQEQVVTFEI
+637 ASLQNQDVTFEI

-754 AGIVDVNRDALL
+754 AGIVDVNREALL
-766 SNLATKLGVP
+766 NNLATKLGITAEVLKAVP
-776 VDTLKT
+776 VNANDK
-782 APFECKEE
+782 P
-790 DVETFGIYAGGDS
+790 VETFGIYAGGDS
-803 YLFINSADVEGLAK
+803 YLLINSADVEGLAK

-832 ANSYYKISVMV
+832 ANSYYKVSVMV

-858 NNIAETNVDSKF
+858 NNISETNVDSKF

-908 KDVDIALT
+908 QDKDVALT

-924 GLNGKYVKVDG
+924 GLNGKYVKK
-935 AYEVYNK
+935 AANEYEVYNK

-954 SGSAKGGT
+954 KDSAKGGT

-1002 LDSFGLAITPDENKP
+1002 LDSFGLATTPDENKP

-1110 SKYVDYASQTIEVDS
+1110 SKYVDYASQTIEVNS

-1182 KLDVKADDFDKL
+1182 KLDVKADAFDKH
-1194 VDDFKA
+1194 VDDFKT
-1200 EPANAG
+1200 ANAG
-1206 LTVNTVKYSA
+1206 AKVNTVKYSA
-1216 IDKEEETTPDKEPD
+1216 IDKEEETTPDKEPG
-1230 KENNKDSGKNFNW
+1230 KEDNKNSGKNFNW

-1254 VIIAVA
+1254 VVIAVA

-1270 HKEGKQQVDKKKTSK
+1270 HKEGKQVDKKKTSK

>member
-1 MYYNAICIFYFYRTQ
+1 
-16 RAHSTH
+16 
-22 YTGVEMNKLNLK
+22 MNKLNLK

-57 NDDNKGS
+57 KTDDNK
-64 TEDNTSASPSFTNGN
+64 TPDNTSASPSFTNGN

-91 YAPSSFTG
+91 YTPSSFTG

-134 FSKFDANRLT
+134 FSKFDAKRLT
-144 DEEDAKNYNKDDNVL
+144 GEEDAKNYNKDDNVL

-186 QVDVRTANLDGGEKK
+186 QVDVRTANLNGGEKK

-228 ITVGEWTTYS
+228 VTVGEWTTYS

-288 PAGENVKTITL
+288 PTENVKTITL

-333 NKVDAKDGKIT
+333 NEVDAKDGKIT
-344 LVGEYKID
+344 LVNEYAVD
-352 ADALKDH
+352 AAAV
-359 DKDHGNVFAIYN
+359 KDHGSVFAIYN
-371 VAEARMGFYTTNPLY
+371 VADARMGFYTTNPLY

-391 YYKVTVSLNTD
+391 YYKVTVSLNTK
-402 YIESGSAYLAL
+402 YVENGKAYLAL

-426 IGKDAANPGWKEH
+426 IAQKDSENNGWNEYT
-439 VFYVYANENT
+439 FYVYANENT

-471 LVDDLKIEETDDTTQ
+471 LVDDLKIEEIEKIVDTT
-486 TGDYV
+486 GDHV
-491 TDNRFKPTDNKL
+491 INNRFKSTDNKL

-515 NGVPVTITGDGEE
+515 NGVPVTITGDGVE
-528 FSVDDKTPY
+528 FSTDDKTPY
-537 VSSNFSE
+537 VSTNFSE
-544 RNRKFTSAKATIAK
+544 RNRKFTSAKATLAK

-592 YDGDKDTNSAVKA
+592 YDGDKDTNSAAKA

-637 ASLQEQVVTFEI
+637 ASLQNQDVTFEI

-754 AGIVDVNRDALL
+754 AGIVDVNRENLL
-766 SNLATKLGVP
+766 NNLATKIGITAEVLKAVP
-776 VDTLKT
+776 VDADDK
-782 APFECKEE
+782 P
-790 DVETFGIYAGGDS
+790 VETFGIYAGGNS
-803 YLFINSADVEGLAK
+803 YLLINSADVEGLAK

-843 KVMGDSKASV
+843 KVINGQASV

-858 NNIAETNVDSKF
+858 NNISETNVDSKF
-870 ENIEAST
+870 ENIVEAST

-908 KDVDIALT
+908 QDKDVALT

-924 GLNGKYVKVDG
+924 GLNGKYVKK
-935 AYEVYNK
+935 AANEYEVYNK

-954 SGSAKGGT
+954 KDSAKGGT

-1002 LDSFGLAITPDENKP
+1002 LDSFGLATTPDENKP

-1110 SKYVDYASQTIEVDS
+1110 SKYVDYASQTIEVNS

-1145 KYGDNAKDLSLKIRL
+1145 KYGENAKDLSLKIRL

-1182 KLDVKADDFDKL
+1182 KLDVKADDFDKH
-1194 VDDFKA
+1194 VSDFKT
-1200 EPANAG
+1200 ANAG
-1206 LTVNTVKYSA
+1206 AKVNTVKYSA

-1230 KENNKDSGKNFNW
+1230 KENNKNSGKNFNW

-1254 VIIAVA
+1254 VVIAVA

-1270 HKEGKQQVDKKKTSK
+1270 HKEGKQVDKKKTSK

>member
-1 MYYNAICIFYFYRTQ
+1 
-16 RAHSTH
+16 
-22 YTGVEMNKLNLK
+22 MNKLNLK

-57 NDDNKGS
+57 KDDNKGS

-134 FSKFDANRLT
+134 FSKFDAKRLT
-144 DEEDAKNYNKDDNVL
+144 GEEDAKNYNKDDNVL

-222 YASFDA
+222 YTSFDA
-228 ITVGEWTTYS
+228 VTVGEWTTYS

-288 PAGENVKTITL
+288 PTENVKTITL

-333 NKVDAKDGKIT
+333 NEFGAKDENGNIILVNEYAVDAT
-344 LVGEYKID
+344 AV
-352 ADALKDH
+352 
-359 DKDHGNVFAIYN
+359 KDHGNVFAIYN

-391 YYKVTVSLNTD
+391 YYKVTVSLNTK
-402 YIESGSAYLAL
+402 YVKNGSAYLAL

-418 LSDNTVIE
+418 LSDNKIID
-426 IGKDAANPGWKEH
+426 IGQKDNEKTNGWNEYT
-439 VFYVYANENT
+439 FYVYANENT

-471 LVDDLKIEETDDTTQ
+471 IVDDLKIEETNDTTQ

-491 TDNRFKPTDNKL
+491 TDNRFKSADNKL

-528 FSVDDKTPY
+528 FSADDKTPY
-537 VSSNFSE
+537 ESTAFSTN
-544 RNRKFTSAKATIAK
+544 NRKFTSEKATLAK

-592 YDGDKDTNSAVKA
+592 YDGDKDKNSAVKA

-637 ASLQEQVVTFEI
+637 ASTQDEQPVTFEI

-722 KDGGVNEKGEFQST
+722 KDGGKDSSNTDAVFQST

-754 AGIVDVNRDALL
+754 AGIVDVNRENLL
-766 SNLATKLGVP
+766 NNLATKLGVS

-782 APFECKEE
+782 APFKCKEE
-790 DVETFGIYAGGDS
+790 DVAKYGIYAGGNS
-803 YLFINSADVEGLAK
+803 YLLINAPEQPGLAQTY
-817 ESVRVG
+817 VRVG

-832 ANSYYKISVMV
+832 ANSYYKISVLV
-843 KVMGDSKASV
+843 KVLSGEASV

-858 NNIAETNVDSKF
+858 NNISETNVDSKF

-892 TGFSSIS
+892 TGFSSIN

-908 KDVDIALT
+908 LGGNANNVELT
-916 DANMVLAD
+916 DSNTVSATE
-924 GLNGKYVKVDG
+924 GKYVKDDNG
-935 AYEVYNK
+935 KFILYNSS
-942 NTHKDA
+942 NSSHKGKERFD
-948 TETYNY
+948 Y
-954 SGSAKGGT
+954 SGSPAKGGT
-962 VLFDYVIKEDISESV
+962 VLFDYIIKEDVKEQV
-977 YNAKTA
+977 YNEKDEMEQSA
-983 SATASAA
+983 SASASA
-990 DEYEETKRVEMN
+990 DDVEEFKCVKMN
-1002 LDSFGLAITPDENKP
+1002 LDSFGLATTPDQGSKP
-1017 TSPKGWTK
+1017 VAPKGWSK
-1025 TSLTK
+1025 TTLVK
-1030 DTDTEQLQSGVI
+1030 TDDNEGLQSGVI
-1042 YSTDYKAHS
+1042 FSNEYPAH
-1051 GESCLIIPYLNT
+1051 GGDSCLIIPYLNST
-1063 AGASYYASDAKT
+1063 GASYYASEAKT
-1075 LTKDGFYKISV
+1075 FKKDGYYKISV
-1086 WAKLSEGHTGKAY
+1086 WAKVGDKNTGKAY
-1099 ITLVAT
+1099 IKLTAT
-1105 NYGEN
+1105 GYGEN
-1110 SKYVDYASQTIEVDS
+1110 SKYVDYASQTIEVNS

-1160 GFGESADNKA
+1160 GFGEADDAAK
-1170 SGYVLFDDVLIE
+1170 GFVLFDDVLIE
-1182 KLDVKADDFDKL
+1182 KLDVKTMDAFEEI
-1194 VDDFKA
+1194 VTA
-1200 EPANAG
+1200 ESTSNPAAS
-1206 LTVNTVKYSA
+1206 VNVVKYSA
-1216 IDKEEETTPDKEPD
+1216 VDKEEETTPDKEPD

-1254 VIIAVA
+1254 VVIAVA

>member
-1 MYYNAICIFYFYRTQ
+1 
-16 RAHSTH
+16 
-22 YTGVEMNKLNLK
+22 MNKLNLK

-57 NDDNKGS
+57 KTDDNK
-64 TEDNTSASPSFTNGN
+64 TTDNTSASPSFTNGN

-121 NLADYQNLGAWCT
+121 NLADYANLGAWCT
-134 FSKFDANRLT
+134 FSKFDAKRLT

-276 IRLTTVKDDTVL
+276 IRLNTVKDDTVL
-288 PAGENVKTITL
+288 PTENVKTITL

-333 NKVDAKDGKIT
+333 NEVDAKDGKIT
-344 LVGEYKID
+344 LVNDYAVD
-352 ADALKDH
+352 AAAVEG
-359 DKDHGNVFAIYN
+359 HGSVFAIYN
-371 VAEARMGFYTTNPLY
+371 VADARMGFYTTNPLY

-418 LSDNTVIE
+418 LSDNTIIPV
-426 IGKDAANPGWKEH
+426 GKDTENPGWKEH

-471 LVDDLKIEETDDTTQ
+471 LIDDLKIEETNDTTQ

-544 RNRKFTSAKATIAK
+544 RNRKFTSAKATLAK

-592 YDGDKDTNSAVKA
+592 YDGDIIDKNSAAKA

-722 KDGGVNEKGEFQST
+722 KEGGVNEKDEFQST

-803 YLFINSADVEGLAK
+803 YLLINSADVEGLAK

-858 NNIAETNVDSKF
+858 NNISETNVDSKF

-877 ASQTGGWKRYTFYVK
+877 GVMTGGWKRYTFYVK

-990 DEYEETKRVEMN
+990 DEYEETKHVEMN
-1002 LDSFGLAITPDENKP
+1002 LDSFGLATTPDENKP

-1110 SKYVDYASQTIEVDS
+1110 SKYVDYASQTIEVNS
-1125 TDWKEY
+1125 TSWKEY

-1145 KYGDNAKDLSLKIRL
+1145 KYGENAKDLSLKIRL

-1254 VIIAVA
+1254 VVIAVA

>member
-1 MYYNAICIFYFYRTQ
+1 
-16 RAHSTH
+16 
-22 YTGVEMNKLNLK
+22 MNKLNLK

-57 NDDNKGS
+57 KPDDNK
-64 TEDNTSASPSFTNGN
+64 TPDNTSASPSFTNGN

-134 FSKFDANRLT
+134 FSKFDAKRLT
-144 DEEDAKNYNKDDNVL
+144 GEEDAKNYNKDDNVL

-174 EFSAAANTKYLL
+174 EFSVAANTKYLL
-186 QVDVRTANLDGGEKK
+186 QVDVRTANLNGGEKK

-228 ITVGEWTTYS
+228 VTVGEWTTYS

-288 PAGENVKTITL
+288 PTENVKTITL

-309 TTSDYPYLYNRVTTT
+309 TTSDYPYLYNRVPTT

-333 NKVDAKDGKIT
+333 NEVDAKDGKIT
-344 LVGEYKID
+344 LVNEYAVD
-352 ADALKDH
+352 AAAV
-359 DKDHGNVFAIYN
+359 KDHGSVFAIYN
-371 VAEARMGFYTTNPLY
+371 VADARMGFYTTNPLY

-391 YYKVTVSLNTD
+391 YYKVTVSLNTK
-402 YIESGSAYLAL
+402 YVENGKAYLAL

-426 IGKDAANPGWKEH
+426 IAQKDSENNGWNEYT
-439 VFYVYANENT
+439 FYVYANENT

-491 TDNRFKPTDNKL
+491 TDNRFKPADNKL
-503 TDAFVNKSGTDI
+503 TDAFANKSGTDI

-528 FSVDDKTPY
+528 FSADDKTPY
-537 VSSNFSE
+537 ESTAFSTN
-544 RNRKFTSAKATIAK
+544 NRKFTSAKATLAK

-592 YDGDKDTNSAVKA
+592 YDGDKNTNSAVKA

-637 ASLQEQVVTFEI
+637 ASLQNQDVTFEI

-754 AGIVDVNRDALL
+754 AGIVDVNRENLL
-766 SNLATKLGVP
+766 NNLATKLGITAEVLKAVP
-776 VDTLKT
+776 VDANDK
-782 APFECKEE
+782 P
-790 DVETFGIYAGGDS
+790 VETFGIYAGGDS
-803 YLFINSADVEGLAK
+803 YLLINSADVEGLAK

-843 KVMGDSKASV
+843 KVINGQASV

-870 ENIEAST
+870 ENIGAST
-877 ASQTGGWKRYTFYVK
+877 GVMTGGWKRYTFYVK

-908 KDVDIALT
+908 QDKDIALT

-924 GLNGKYVKVDG
+924 GLNGKYVKK
-935 AYEVYNK
+935 AANEYEVYNK

-954 SGSAKGGT
+954 KDSAKGGT

-977 YNAKTA
+977 YDAKTA

-990 DEYEETKRVEMN
+990 NEYEETKRVEMN
-1002 LDSFGLAITPDENKP
+1002 LDSFGLATTPDENKP

-1110 SKYVDYASQTIEVDS
+1110 SKYVDYASQTIEVNS

-1182 KLDVKADDFDKL
+1182 KLDVKADEFDKH
-1194 VDDFKA
+1194 VNDFKTA
-1200 EPANAG
+1200 HAD

-1254 VIIAVA
+1254 VVIAVA
-1260 AFFIK
+1260 AFFLK

>member
-1 MYYNAICIFYFYRTQ
+1 
-16 RAHSTH
+16 
-22 YTGVEMNKLNLK
+22 MNKLNLK

-47 SVVLLAACNK
+47 SVVLLVACNK
-57 NDDNKGS
+57 KTDDNK
-64 TEDNTSASPSFTNGN
+64 TPDNTSASPSFTNGN

-134 FSKFDANRLT
+134 FPKFDAKRLT

-174 EFSAAANTKYLL
+174 EFSVAANTKYLL
-186 QVDVRTANLDGGEKK
+186 QVDVRTANLNGGEKK

-228 ITVGEWTTYS
+228 VTVGEWTTYS

-288 PAGENVKTITL
+288 PTENVKTITL

-309 TTSDYPYLYNRVTTT
+309 TTSDYPYLYNRVPTT

-333 NKVDAKDGKIT
+333 NEVDAKDGKIT
-344 LVGEYKID
+344 LVNEYAVD
-352 ADALKDH
+352 AAAV
-359 DKDHGNVFAIYN
+359 KDHGSVFAIYN
-371 VAEARMGFYTTNPLY
+371 VADARMGFYTTNPLY

-391 YYKVTVSLNTD
+391 YYKVTVSLNTK
-402 YIESGSAYLAL
+402 YVENGKAYLAL

-426 IGKDAANPGWKEH
+426 IAQKDSENNGWNEYT
-439 VFYVYANENT
+439 FYVYANENT

-491 TDNRFKPTDNKL
+491 TDNRFKPADNKL

-515 NGVPVTITGDGEE
+515 NGVSVTITGDGEE
-528 FSVDDKTPY
+528 FSADDKTPY
-537 VSSNFSE
+537 VSSIFSAK
-544 RNRKFTSAKATIAK
+544 NRKFTSAKATLAK

-592 YDGDKDTNSAVKA
+592 YDGDKDVNSAAKA

-637 ASLQEQVVTFEI
+637 ASLQNQDVTFEI

-754 AGIVDVNRDALL
+754 AGIVDVNRENLL
-766 SNLATKLGVP
+766 NNLATKIGITAEVLKAVP
-776 VDTLKT
+776 VDANDK
-782 APFECKEE
+782 P
-790 DVETFGIYAGGDS
+790 VETFGIYAGGNS
-803 YLFINSADVEGLAK
+803 YLLINSADVEGLAK

-843 KVMGDSKASV
+843 KVINGQASV

-908 KDVDIALT
+908 QDKDIALT

-924 GLNGKYVKVDG
+924 GLNGKYVKK
-935 AYEVYNK
+935 AANEYEVYNK

-954 SGSAKGGT
+954 KDSAKGGT

-1002 LDSFGLAITPDENKP
+1002 LDSFGLATTPDENKP

-1110 SKYVDYASQTIEVDS
+1110 SKYVDYASQTIEVNS

-1182 KLDVKADDFDKL
+1182 KLDVKADEFDKH
-1194 VDDFKA
+1194 VNDFKA
-1200 EPANAG
+1200 ANAG

-1254 VIIAVA
+1254 VVIAVA